1 MSISFNGIIGSANAD
16 RRLGPIG
23 ADDAPSDGGSLF
35 ANFSIVL
42 QSLSDKNPET
52 LSENEKLNIRI
63 GNLDQ
68 VSESKLSPKEFLSQ
82 AIDNGLIKFED
93 SLEGAI
99 EEQVIDGLV
108 GYLESGGNIGGRID
122 LNATA
127 AFVGSR
133 LNLVS
138 ADVVADNSYPGRN
151 IFTMEHLLRALEFSD
166 ENLTDVSQLDK
177 TSENNLAE
185 SGALSILTGLLK
197 GAPVELEV
205 HDAGESII
213 LFDIRNLKVDLQDYV
228 YPASHQKTQESINGE
243 FLIPQVVPVKISNKT
258 QESITGE
265 FLTPPVVP
273 LKISNKTQESI
284 TGEFLTP
291 PVVPL
296 KISNTDIVT
305 EDFDPFIPVKVDLF
319 DHEGDLGAFDIID
332 LPEQQDLVLGTNL
345 IGVTKTVEIDPSVD
359 PRSKLLVVLAIPND
373 TNLQE
378 LPDFVR
384 FKINLK
390 SYINGEINTGQDF
403 AVQQFSGKSDGLI
416 DGSVNIRGDAKALLH
431 SLKEMSASAPSA
443 TQIILNTTGTDVSGL
458 NIDAWAKPG
467 AENNKF
473 ILSDQKYGFQLIEEN
488 NKSIDVG
495 EIQLILDQ
503 KIKLVAGV
511 HNDIND
517 SVASSALALTAE
529 LKSFFKSKFEKA
541 NFISQKL
548 DKVPVEGQNTSTPFD
563 PKSFIEAAE
572 VLRLKSVSSLSSLP
586 STISTFGSRLVSSE
600 NINLLNYSDG
610 KFSNQITSQAQSGST
625 GSTISHQSN
634 FNNNVSLYDA
644 QYASRI
650 SMLVVDKVLNG
661 QENFEINLEPESFG
675 KIKVNILMDK
685 QSLDIRMFAETQ
697 AAASILRANEDSL
710 LQLTGQNGMKLASF
724 SVGMQSG
731 ADQQR
736 QNSSQNRNKLTGKAD
751 SMLEGATIQNTQTT
765 SSYRTPTGL
774 NLIA

>member
-1 MSISFNGIIGSANAD
+1 GSANAD
-16 RRLGPIG
+16 WQLGLKG
-23 ADDAPSDGGSLF
+23 ADDLRSDGESLF

-42 QSLSDKNPET
+42 HSLSDENPET
-52 LSENEKLNIRI
+52 LSENEKLNISI

-68 VSESKLSPKEFLSQ
+68 ASENKLSPKEFLSQ
-82 AIDNGLIKFED
+82 AFDNGLIKFED

-99 EEQVIDGLV
+99 EEQGVDGLV
-108 GYLESGGNIGGRID
+108 GYLESGGNIGARID

-127 AFVGSR
+127 AFVDSR

-138 ADVVADNSYPGRN
+138 ADIVADNSYPGSN
-151 IFTMEHLLRALEFSD
+151 IFTMEQLFRALNFSD
-166 ENLTDVSQLDK
+166 ENSTDVSQPDK
-177 TSENNLAE
+177 TLENNLAE
-185 SGALSILTGLLK
+185 GGAFSILTGLLK
-197 GAPVELEV
+197 GAPVKLEV
-205 HDAGESII
+205 NDTGPSTI
-213 LFDIRNLKVDLQDYV
+213 LFDIRDLKVDLQDHV
-228 YPASHQKTQESINGE
+228 YPESDQKTNEPITGE
-243 FLIPQVVPVKISNKT
+243 FLIPQVVPVKISN
-258 QESITGE
+258 S
-265 FLTPPVVP
+265 
-273 LKISNKTQESI
+273 
-284 TGEFLTP
+284 
-291 PVVPL
+291 
-296 KISNTDIVT
+296 DIVK
-305 EDFDPFIPVKVDLF
+305 EEFDPFIPVKVDLF
-319 DHEGDLGAFDIID
+319 DHQGDLGAFDIID

-345 IGVTKTVEIDPSVD
+345 MGVTKTVEIDPSVD

-390 SYINGEINTGQDF
+390 SYTNSEIGTGQGF
-403 AVQQFSGKSDGLI
+403 EVQQFSGTADGVI
-416 DGSVNIRGDAKALLH
+416 DGSADIRGDAKALLH
-431 SLKEMSASAPSA
+431 SLEEMSAFSSSA
-443 TQIILNTTGTDVSGL
+443 TQVILKTTGMDVADL
-458 NIDAWAKPG
+458 NIDAWAKTG

-473 ILSDQKYGFQLIEEN
+473 ILLDKNYGFQIFEEN
-488 NKSIDVG
+488 KKPIDVDQ
-495 EIQLILDQ
+495 IQLILDQ

-511 HNDIND
+511 HNDNND

-529 LKSFFKSKFEKA
+529 LKSFFKSNFEKA
-541 NFISQKL
+541 NFISKKL

-572 VLRLKSVSSLSSLP
+572 VLRLKSIASLSSLP
-586 STISTFGSRLVSSE
+586 STIATSGSRLVSGE
-600 NINLLNYSDG
+600 NINLLNYSSE
-610 KFSNQITSQAQSGST
+610 KFSNQNTSQAQSGST
-625 GSTISHQSN
+625 ASTIGHQSS

-751 SMLEGATIQNTQTT
+751 SVLESATIQNTQTT

>member
-1 MSISFNGIIGSANAD
+1 MSISFSGVIGSANAD
-16 RRLGPIG
+16 WQLGLKG
-23 ADDAPSDGGSLF
+23 ADDLRSDGESLF

-42 QSLSDKNPET
+42 HSLSDGNPET
-52 LSENEKLNIRI
+52 LSENEKLNISI
-63 GNLDQ
+63 GNLEQ
-68 VSESKLSPKEFLSQ
+68 ASENKLSPKEFLSQ

-99 EEQVIDGLV
+99 EEQGVDGLV
-108 GYLESGGNIGGRID
+108 GYLESGGNIGARID

-127 AFVGSR
+127 AFVDSR

-138 ADVVADNSYPGRN
+138 ADIVADNSYPGSN
-151 IFTMEHLLRALEFSD
+151 IFTMEQLFRALNFSD
-166 ENLTDVSQLDK
+166 ENSTDVSQPDK
-177 TSENNLAE
+177 TLENNLAE
-185 SGALSILTGLLK
+185 GGALSILTGLLK
-197 GAPVELEV
+197 GAPVKLEV
-205 HDAGESII
+205 NDTGPSTI
-213 LFDIRNLKVDLQDYV
+213 LFDIRDLKVDLQDYV
-228 YPASHQKTQESINGE
+228 YSESDQKTNEPITGE
-243 FLIPQVVPVKISNKT
+243 FLIPQVVPVKISN
-258 QESITGE
+258 S
-265 FLTPPVVP
+265 
-273 LKISNKTQESI
+273 
-284 TGEFLTP
+284 
-291 PVVPL
+291 
-296 KISNTDIVT
+296 DIVT
-305 EDFDPFIPVKVDLF
+305 EEFDPFIPVKVNLF
-319 DHEGDLGAFDIID
+319 DHQGDLGAFDIID
-332 LPEQQDLVLGTNL
+332 LPEQQDLVLGKNL
-345 IGVTKTVEIDPSVD
+345 MGVTKTVEIDPSVD

-373 TNLQE
+373 TNLKE

-390 SYINGEINTGQDF
+390 SYTNSEIGTGQGF
-403 AVQQFSGKSDGLI
+403 EVQQFSGTADGVI
-416 DGSVNIRGDAKALLH
+416 DGSADIRGDAKALLH
-431 SLKEMSASAPSA
+431 SLEEMSAFSSSA
-443 TQIILNTTGTDVSGL
+443 TQIILKTTGMDVAGL
-458 NIDAWAKPG
+458 NIDAWAKTG

-473 ILSDQKYGFQLIEEN
+473 ISSDKNYGFQIFEEN
-488 NKSIDVG
+488 KKPIDVDQ
-495 EIQLILDQ
+495 IQLILDQ

-511 HNDIND
+511 HNDNND

-529 LKSFFKSKFEKA
+529 LKSFFKSNFEKA
-541 NFISQKL
+541 NFISKKL
-548 DKVPVEGQNTSTPFD
+548 DKVLVEGQNTSTSFD

-572 VLRLKSVSSLSSLP
+572 VLRLKSISSLSSLP
-586 STISTFGSRLVSSE
+586 STIATSGSRLVSGE
-600 NINLLNYSDG
+600 NINLLNYSSE
-610 KFSNQITSQAQSGST
+610 KFSNQNMSQAQSGST
-625 GSTISHQSN
+625 ASTIGHQSSV
-634 FNNNVSLYDA
+634 NNNVSLYDA

-751 SMLEGATIQNTQTT
+751 SVLESATIQNTQTT

>member
-1 MSISFNGIIGSANAD
+1 MSISFSGVIGSANAD
-16 RRLGPIG
+16 WQLGLKG
-23 ADDAPSDGGSLF
+23 ADDLRSDGESLF

-42 QSLSDKNPET
+42 HSLSDGNPET
-52 LSENEKLNIRI
+52 LSENEKLNISI

-68 VSESKLSPKEFLSQ
+68 ASENKLSPKEFLSQ

-99 EEQVIDGLV
+99 EEQGVDGLV
-108 GYLESGGNIGGRID
+108 GYLESGGNIGARID

-127 AFVGSR
+127 AFVDSR

-138 ADVVADNSYPGRN
+138 ADIVADNSYPGSN
-151 IFTMEHLLRALEFSD
+151 IFTMEQLFRALNFSD
-166 ENLTDVSQLDK
+166 ENSTDVSQPDK
-177 TSENNLAE
+177 TLENNLAE
-185 SGALSILTGLLK
+185 GGALSILTGLLK
-197 GAPVELEV
+197 GAPVKLEV
-205 HDAGESII
+205 NDTGPSTI
-213 LFDIRNLKVDLQDYV
+213 LFDIRDLKVDLQDHV
-228 YPASHQKTQESINGE
+228 YPESDQKTNEPITGE
-243 FLIPQVVPVKISNKT
+243 FLIPQVVPVKISN
-258 QESITGE
+258 S
-265 FLTPPVVP
+265 
-273 LKISNKTQESI
+273 
-284 TGEFLTP
+284 
-291 PVVPL
+291 
-296 KISNTDIVT
+296 DIVK
-305 EDFDPFIPVKVDLF
+305 EEFDPFIPVKVNLF
-319 DHEGDLGAFDIID
+319 DHQGDLGAFDIID

-345 IGVTKTVEIDPSVD
+345 MGVTKTVEIDPSVD

-373 TNLQE
+373 TNLKE

-390 SYINGEINTGQDF
+390 SYTNSEIGTGQGF
-403 AVQQFSGKSDGLI
+403 EVQQFSGTADGVI
-416 DGSVNIRGDAKALLH
+416 DGSADIRGDAKALLH
-431 SLKEMSASAPSA
+431 SLEEMSAFSSSA
-443 TQIILNTTGTDVSGL
+443 TQIILKTTGMDVAGL
-458 NIDAWAKPG
+458 NIDAWAKTG
-467 AENNKF
+467 TENNKF
-473 ILSDQKYGFQLIEEN
+473 ISLDKNYGFQIFEEN
-488 NKSIDVG
+488 KKPIDVDQ
-495 EIQLILDQ
+495 IQLILDQ

-511 HNDIND
+511 HNDNND

-529 LKSFFKSKFEKA
+529 LKSFFKSNFEKA
-541 NFISQKL
+541 NFISKKL
-548 DKVPVEGQNTSTPFD
+548 DKVLVEGQNTSTSFD

-572 VLRLKSVSSLSSLP
+572 VLRLKSISSLSSLP
-586 STISTFGSRLVSSE
+586 STIATSGSRLVSGE
-600 NINLLNYSDG
+600 NINLLNYSSE
-610 KFSNQITSQAQSGST
+610 KFSNQNTSQAQSGST
-625 GSTISHQSN
+625 ASTIGHQSSV
-634 FNNNVSLYDA
+634 NNNVSLYDA

-751 SMLEGATIQNTQTT
+751 SVLESATIQNTQTT

>member
-1 MSISFNGIIGSANAD
+1 MSISFSGVIGSANAD
-16 RRLGPIG
+16 WQLGLKG
-23 ADDAPSDGGSLF
+23 ADDLRSDGESLF

-42 QSLSDKNPET
+42 HSLSDGNPET
-52 LSENEKLNIRI
+52 LSENEKLNISI

-68 VSESKLSPKEFLSQ
+68 ASENKLSPKEFLSQ
-82 AIDNGLIKFED
+82 AIDNGIIKFED

-99 EEQVIDGLV
+99 EEQGVDGLV
-108 GYLESGGNIGGRID
+108 GYLESGGNIGARID

-127 AFVGSR
+127 AFVDSR

-138 ADVVADNSYPGRN
+138 ADIVADNSYPGSN
-151 IFTMEHLLRALEFSD
+151 IFTMEQLFRALNFSD
-166 ENLTDVSQLDK
+166 ENSTDVSQPDK
-177 TSENNLAE
+177 TLENNLAE
-185 SGALSILTGLLK
+185 GGALSILTGLLK
-197 GAPVELEV
+197 GAPVKLEV
-205 HDAGESII
+205 NDTGASTI
-213 LFDIRNLKVDLQDYV
+213 LFDIRDLKVDLQDYV
-228 YPASHQKTQESINGE
+228 YPESDQKTNEPITGE
-243 FLIPQVVPVKISNKT
+243 FLIPQVVPVKISN
-258 QESITGE
+258 S
-265 FLTPPVVP
+265 
-273 LKISNKTQESI
+273 
-284 TGEFLTP
+284 
-291 PVVPL
+291 
-296 KISNTDIVT
+296 DIVT
-305 EDFDPFIPVKVDLF
+305 EEFDPFIPVKVNLF
-319 DHEGDLGAFDIID
+319 DHQGDLGAFDIID

-345 IGVTKTVEIDPSVD
+345 MGITKTVEIDPSVD

-373 TNLQE
+373 TNLKE

-390 SYINGEINTGQDF
+390 SYTNSEIGTGQGF
-403 AVQQFSGKSDGLI
+403 EVQQFSGTADGVI
-416 DGSVNIRGDAKALLH
+416 DGSADIRGDAKALLH
-431 SLKEMSASAPSA
+431 SLEEMSAFSSGA
-443 TQIILNTTGTDVSGL
+443 TQIILKTTGMDVAGL
-458 NIDAWAKPG
+458 NIDAWAKTG

-473 ILSDQKYGFQLIEEN
+473 ISSDKNYGFQIFEEN
-488 NKSIDVG
+488 KKPIDVDQ
-495 EIQLILDQ
+495 IQLILDQ

-511 HNDIND
+511 HNDNSD

-529 LKSFFKSKFEKA
+529 LKSFFKSNFEKA
-541 NFISQKL
+541 NFISKKL
-548 DKVPVEGQNTSTPFD
+548 DKVLVEGQNTSTSFD

-572 VLRLKSVSSLSSLP
+572 VLRLKSISSLSSLP
-586 STISTFGSRLVSSE
+586 STIATSGSRLVSGE
-600 NINLLNYSDG
+600 NINLLNYSSE
-610 KFSNQITSQAQSGST
+610 KFSNQNTSQAQSGST
-625 GSTISHQSN
+625 ASTIGHQSSV
-634 FNNNVSLYDA
+634 NNNVSLYDA

-751 SMLEGATIQNTQTT
+751 SVLESATIQNTQTT

>member
-1 MSISFNGIIGSANAD
+1 MSISFSGVIGSANAD
-16 RRLGPIG
+16 WQLGLKG
-23 ADDAPSDGGSLF
+23 ADDLRSDGESLF

-42 QSLSDKNPET
+42 HSLSDGNPET
-52 LSENEKLNIRI
+52 LSENEKLNISI
-63 GNLDQ
+63 GNLEQ
-68 VSESKLSPKEFLSQ
+68 ASENKLSPKEFLSQ

-99 EEQVIDGLV
+99 EEQGVDGLV
-108 GYLESGGNIGGRID
+108 GYLESGGNIGARID

-127 AFVGSR
+127 AFVDSR

-138 ADVVADNSYPGRN
+138 ADIVADNSYPGSN
-151 IFTMEHLLRALEFSD
+151 IFTMEQLFRALNFSD
-166 ENLTDVSQLDK
+166 ENSTDVSQPDK
-177 TSENNLAE
+177 TLENNLAE
-185 SGALSILTGLLK
+185 GGALSILTGLLK
-197 GAPVELEV
+197 GAPVKLEV
-205 HDAGESII
+205 NDTGPSTI
-213 LFDIRNLKVDLQDYV
+213 LFDIRDLKVDLQDHV
-228 YPASHQKTQESINGE
+228 YPESDQKTNEPITGE
-243 FLIPQVVPVKISNKT
+243 FLIPQVVPVKISN
-258 QESITGE
+258 S
-265 FLTPPVVP
+265 
-273 LKISNKTQESI
+273 
-284 TGEFLTP
+284 
-291 PVVPL
+291 
-296 KISNTDIVT
+296 DIVT
-305 EDFDPFIPVKVDLF
+305 EEFDPFIPVKVNLF
-319 DHEGDLGAFDIID
+319 DHQGDLGAFDIID

-345 IGVTKTVEIDPSVD
+345 MGVTKTVEIDPSVD

-373 TNLQE
+373 TNLKE

-390 SYINGEINTGQDF
+390 SYTNSEIGTGQGF
-403 AVQQFSGKSDGLI
+403 EVQQFSGTADGVI
-416 DGSVNIRGDAKALLH
+416 DGSADIRGDAKALLH
-431 SLKEMSASAPSA
+431 SLEEMSAFSSSA
-443 TQIILNTTGTDVSGL
+443 TQIILKTTGMDVAGL
-458 NIDAWAKPG
+458 NIDAWAKTG

-473 ILSDQKYGFQLIEEN
+473 ISSDKNYGFQIFEEN
-488 NKSIDVG
+488 KKPIDVDQ
-495 EIQLILDQ
+495 IQLILDQ

-511 HNDIND
+511 HNDNND

-529 LKSFFKSKFEKA
+529 LKSFFKSNFEKA
-541 NFISQKL
+541 NFISKKL
-548 DKVPVEGQNTSTPFD
+548 DKVLVEGQNTSTSFD

-572 VLRLKSVSSLSSLP
+572 VLRLKSISSLSSLP
-586 STISTFGSRLVSSE
+586 STIATSGSRLVSGE
-600 NINLLNYSDG
+600 NINLLNYSSE
-610 KFSNQITSQAQSGST
+610 KFSNQNTSQAQSGST
-625 GSTISHQSN
+625 ASTIGHQSSV
-634 FNNNVSLYDA
+634 NNNVSLYDA

-751 SMLEGATIQNTQTT
+751 SVLESATIQNTQTT

>member
-1 MSISFNGIIGSANAD
+1 MSISFSGVIGSANAD
-16 RRLGPIG
+16 WQLGLKG
-23 ADDAPSDGGSLF
+23 ADDLRSDGESLF

-42 QSLSDKNPET
+42 HSLSDGNPET
-52 LSENEKLNIRI
+52 LSENEKLNISI

-68 VSESKLSPKEFLSQ
+68 ASQNKLSPKEFLSQ

-99 EEQVIDGLV
+99 EEQGVDGLV
-108 GYLESGGNIGGRID
+108 GYLESGGNIGARID

-127 AFVGSR
+127 AFVDSR

-138 ADVVADNSYPGRN
+138 ADIVADNSYPGSN
-151 IFTMEHLLRALEFSD
+151 IFTMEQLFRALNFSD
-166 ENLTDVSQLDK
+166 ENSTDVSQPDK
-177 TSENNLAE
+177 TLENNLAE
-185 SGALSILTGLLK
+185 GGALSILTGLLK
-197 GAPVELEV
+197 GAPVKLEV
-205 HDAGESII
+205 NDTGPSTI
-213 LFDIRNLKVDLQDYV
+213 LFDIRDLKVDLQDYV
-228 YPASHQKTQESINGE
+228 YPESDQKTNEPITGE
-243 FLIPQVVPVKISNKT
+243 FLIPQVVPVKISN
-258 QESITGE
+258 S
-265 FLTPPVVP
+265 
-273 LKISNKTQESI
+273 
-284 TGEFLTP
+284 
-291 PVVPL
+291 
-296 KISNTDIVT
+296 DIVT
-305 EDFDPFIPVKVDLF
+305 EEFDPFIPVKVNLF
-319 DHEGDLGAFDIID
+319 DHQGDLGAFDIID
-332 LPEQQDLVLGTNL
+332 LPEQQDLVLGKNL
-345 IGVTKTVEIDPSVD
+345 MGVTKTVEIDPSVD

-373 TNLQE
+373 TNLKE

-390 SYINGEINTGQDF
+390 SYTNSEIGTGQGF
-403 AVQQFSGKSDGLI
+403 EVQQFSGTADGVI
-416 DGSVNIRGDAKALLH
+416 DGSADIRGDAKALLH
-431 SLKEMSASAPSA
+431 SLEEMSAFSSSA
-443 TQIILNTTGTDVSGL
+443 TQIILKTTGMDVAGL
-458 NIDAWAKPG
+458 NVDAWAKTG

-473 ILSDQKYGFQLIEEN
+473 ISSDKNYGFQIFEEN
-488 NKSIDVG
+488 KKPIDVDQ
-495 EIQLILDQ
+495 IQLILDQ

-511 HNDIND
+511 HNDNND

-529 LKSFFKSKFEKA
+529 LKSFFKSNFEKA
-541 NFISQKL
+541 NFISKKL
-548 DKVPVEGQNTSTPFD
+548 DKVLVEGQNTSTSFD

-572 VLRLKSVSSLSSLP
+572 VLRLKSISSLSSLP
-586 STISTFGSRLVSSE
+586 STIATSGSRLVSGE
-600 NINLLNYSDG
+600 NINLLNYSSE
-610 KFSNQITSQAQSGST
+610 KFSNQNTSQAQSGST
-625 GSTISHQSN
+625 ASTIGHQSSV
-634 FNNNVSLYDA
+634 NNNVSLYDA

-751 SMLEGATIQNTQTT
+751 SVLESATIQNTQTT

>member
-1 MSISFNGIIGSANAD
+1 MSISFSGVIGSANAD
-16 RRLGPIG
+16 WQLGLKG
-23 ADDAPSDGGSLF
+23 ADDLRSDGESLF

-42 QSLSDKNPET
+42 HSLSDGNPET
-52 LSENEKLNIRI
+52 LSENEKLNISI

-68 VSESKLSPKEFLSQ
+68 ASENKLSPKEFLSQ

-99 EEQVIDGLV
+99 EEQGVDGLV
-108 GYLESGGNIGGRID
+108 GYLESGGNIGARID

-127 AFVGSR
+127 AFVDSR

-138 ADVVADNSYPGRN
+138 ADIVADNSYPGSN
-151 IFTMEHLLRALEFSD
+151 IFTMEQLFRALNFSD
-166 ENLTDVSQLDK
+166 ENSTDVSQPDK
-177 TSENNLAE
+177 TLENNLAE
-185 SGALSILTGLLK
+185 GGALSILTGLLK
-197 GAPVELEV
+197 GAPVKLEV
-205 HDAGESII
+205 NDTGPSTI
-213 LFDIRNLKVDLQDYV
+213 LFDIRDLKVDLQDYV
-228 YPASHQKTQESINGE
+228 YPESDQKTNEPITGE
-243 FLIPQVVPVKISNKT
+243 FLIPQVVQVQIRNS
-258 QESITGE
+258 
-265 FLTPPVVP
+265 
-273 LKISNKTQESI
+273 
-284 TGEFLTP
+284 
-291 PVVPL
+291 
-296 KISNTDIVT
+296 DIVT
-305 EDFDPFIPVKVDLF
+305 EEFDPFIPVKVNLF
-319 DHEGDLGAFDIID
+319 DHQGDLGAFDIID

-345 IGVTKTVEIDPSVD
+345 MGVTKTVEIDPSVD

-373 TNLQE
+373 TNLKE

-390 SYINGEINTGQDF
+390 SYTNSEIGTGQGF
-403 AVQQFSGKSDGLI
+403 EVQQFSGTADGVI
-416 DGSVNIRGDAKALLH
+416 DGSADIRGDAKALLH
-431 SLKEMSASAPSA
+431 SLEEMSAFSSSA
-443 TQIILNTTGTDVSGL
+443 TQIILKTTGMDVAGL
-458 NIDAWAKPG
+458 NIDAWAKTG

-473 ILSDQKYGFQLIEEN
+473 ISSDKNYGFQIFEEN
-488 NKSIDVG
+488 KKPIDVDQ
-495 EIQLILDQ
+495 IQLILDQ

-511 HNDIND
+511 HNDNND

-529 LKSFFKSKFEKA
+529 LKSFFKSNSEKA
-541 NFISQKL
+541 NFISKKL
-548 DKVPVEGQNTSTPFD
+548 DKVLVEGQNTSTSFD

-572 VLRLKSVSSLSSLP
+572 VLRLKSISSLSSLP
-586 STISTFGSRLVSSE
+586 STIATSGSRLVSGE
-600 NINLLNYSDG
+600 NINLLNYSSE
-610 KFSNQITSQAQSGST
+610 KFSNQNTSQAQAQAQAQSGST
-625 GSTISHQSN
+625 ASTIGHQSS

-736 QNSSQNRNKLTGKAD
+736 QNSSQNRNKLTVKAD
-751 SMLEGATIQNTQTT
+751 SVLESATIQNTQTT

>member
-1 MSISFNGIIGSANAD
+1 MSISFSGVIGSANAD
-16 RRLGPIG
+16 WQLGLKG
-23 ADDAPSDGGSLF
+23 ADDLRSDGESLF

-42 QSLSDKNPET
+42 HSLSDGNPET
-52 LSENEKLNIRI
+52 LSENEKLNISI

-68 VSESKLSPKEFLSQ
+68 ASENKLSPKEFLSQ

-99 EEQVIDGLV
+99 EEQGVDGLV
-108 GYLESGGNIGGRID
+108 GYLESGGNIGARID

-127 AFVGSR
+127 AFVDSR

-138 ADVVADNSYPGRN
+138 ADIVADNSYPGSN
-151 IFTMEHLLRALEFSD
+151 IFTMEQLFRALNFSD
-166 ENLTDVSQLDK
+166 ENSTDVSQPDK
-177 TSENNLAE
+177 TLENNLAE
-185 SGALSILTGLLK
+185 GGALSILTGLLK
-197 GAPVELEV
+197 GAPVKLEV
-205 HDAGESII
+205 NDTGPSTI
-213 LFDIRNLKVDLQDYV
+213 LFDIRDLKVDLQDYV
-228 YPASHQKTQESINGE
+228 YPESDQKTNEPITGE
-243 FLIPQVVPVKISNKT
+243 FLIPQVVPVKISN
-258 QESITGE
+258 SDIITE
-265 FLTPPVVP
+265 
-273 LKISNKTQESI
+273 E
-284 TGEFLTP
+284 
-291 PVVPL
+291 
-296 KISNTDIVT
+296 
-305 EDFDPFIPVKVDLF
+305 FDPFIPVKVDLF
-319 DHEGDLGAFDIID
+319 DHQGDLGAFDIID

-345 IGVTKTVEIDPSVD
+345 MGVTKTVEIDPSVD
-359 PRSKLLVVLAIPND
+359 PRSKLLVVIAIPND

-390 SYINGEINTGQDF
+390 SYTNSEIGTGQGF
-403 AVQQFSGKSDGLI
+403 EVQQFSGTADGVI
-416 DGSVNIRGDAKALLH
+416 DGSADIRGDAKALLH
-431 SLKEMSASAPSA
+431 SLEEMSAFSSSA
-443 TQIILNTTGTDVSGL
+443 TQIILKTTGMDVAGL
-458 NIDAWAKPG
+458 NIDAWAKTG

-473 ILSDQKYGFQLIEEN
+473 ISLDKNYGFQIFEEN
-488 NKSIDVG
+488 KKPIDVDQ
-495 EIQLILDQ
+495 IQLILDQ

-511 HNDIND
+511 HNDNND

-529 LKSFFKSKFEKA
+529 LKSFFKSNFEKA
-541 NFISQKL
+541 NFISKKL
-548 DKVPVEGQNTSTPFD
+548 DKVLVEGQNTSTSFD

-572 VLRLKSVSSLSSLP
+572 VLRLKSISSLSSLP
-586 STISTFGSRLVSSE
+586 STIATSGSRLVSGE
-600 NINLLNYSDG
+600 NINLLNYSSE
-610 KFSNQITSQAQSGST
+610 KFSNQNTSQAQSGST
-625 GSTISHQSN
+625 ASTIGHQSSV
-634 FNNNVSLYDA
+634 NNNVSLYDA

-751 SMLEGATIQNTQTT
+751 SVLESATIQNTQTT

>member
-1 MSISFNGIIGSANAD
+1 MSISFSGVIGSANAD
-16 RRLGPIG
+16 WQLGLKG
-23 ADDAPSDGGSLF
+23 ADDLRSDGESLF

-42 QSLSDKNPET
+42 HSLSDENPET
-52 LSENEKLNIRI
+52 LSENEKLNISI

-68 VSESKLSPKEFLSQ
+68 ASENKLSPKEFLSQ

-99 EEQVIDGLV
+99 EEQGVDGLV
-108 GYLESGGNIGGRID
+108 GYLESGGNIGARID

-127 AFVGSR
+127 AFVDSR

-138 ADVVADNSYPGRN
+138 ADIVADNSYPGSN
-151 IFTMEHLLRALEFSD
+151 IFTMEQLFRALNFSD
-166 ENLTDVSQLDK
+166 ENSTDVSQPDK
-177 TSENNLAE
+177 TLENNLAE
-185 SGALSILTGLLK
+185 GGALSILTGLLK
-197 GAPVELEV
+197 GAPVKLEV
-205 HDAGESII
+205 NDTGPSTI
-213 LFDIRNLKVDLQDYV
+213 LFDIRDLKVDLQDYV
-228 YPASHQKTQESINGE
+228 YPESDQKTNEPITGE
-243 FLIPQVVPVKISNKT
+243 FLIPQVVPVKISN
-258 QESITGE
+258 S
-265 FLTPPVVP
+265 
-273 LKISNKTQESI
+273 
-284 TGEFLTP
+284 
-291 PVVPL
+291 
-296 KISNTDIVT
+296 DIVT
-305 EDFDPFIPVKVDLF
+305 EEFDPFIPVKVNLF
-319 DHEGDLGAFDIID
+319 DHQGDLGAFDIID

-345 IGVTKTVEIDPSVD
+345 MGVTKTVEIDPSVD

-373 TNLQE
+373 TNLKE

-390 SYINGEINTGQDF
+390 SYTNSEIGTGQGF
-403 AVQQFSGKSDGLI
+403 EVQQFSGTADGVI
-416 DGSVNIRGDAKALLH
+416 DGSADIRGDAKALLH
-431 SLKEMSASAPSA
+431 SLEEMSAFSSSA
-443 TQIILNTTGTDVSGL
+443 TQIILKTTGMDVAGL
-458 NIDAWAKPG
+458 NIDAWAKTG

-473 ILSDQKYGFQLIEEN
+473 ISSDKNYGFQIFEEN
-488 NKSIDVG
+488 KKPIDVDQ
-495 EIQLILDQ
+495 IQLILDQ

-511 HNDIND
+511 HNDNND

-529 LKSFFKSKFEKA
+529 LKSFFKSNFEKA
-541 NFISQKL
+541 NFISKKL
-548 DKVPVEGQNTSTPFD
+548 DKVLVEGQNTSTSFD

-572 VLRLKSVSSLSSLP
+572 VLRLKSISSLSSLP
-586 STISTFGSRLVSSE
+586 STIATSGSRLVSGE
-600 NINLLNYSDG
+600 NINLLNYSSE
-610 KFSNQITSQAQSGST
+610 KFSNQNTSQAQSGST
-625 GSTISHQSN
+625 ASTIGHQSSV
-634 FNNNVSLYDA
+634 NNNVSLYDA

-751 SMLEGATIQNTQTT
+751 SVLESATIQNTQTT

>member
-1 MSISFNGIIGSANAD
+1 MSISFSGVIGSANAD
-16 RRLGPIG
+16 WQLGLKG
-23 ADDAPSDGGSLF
+23 ADDLRSDGESLF

-42 QSLSDKNPET
+42 HSLSDGNPET
-52 LSENEKLNIRI
+52 LSENEKLNISI

-68 VSESKLSPKEFLSQ
+68 ASENKLSPKEFLSQ

-99 EEQVIDGLV
+99 EEQGVDGLV
-108 GYLESGGNIGGRID
+108 GYLESGGNIGARID

-127 AFVGSR
+127 AFVDSR

-138 ADVVADNSYPGRN
+138 ADIVADNSYPGSN
-151 IFTMEHLLRALEFSD
+151 IFTMEQLFRALNFSD
-166 ENLTDVSQLDK
+166 ENSTDVSQPDK
-177 TSENNLAE
+177 TLENNLAE
-185 SGALSILTGLLK
+185 GGALSILTGLLK
-197 GAPVELEV
+197 GAPVKLEV
-205 HDAGESII
+205 NDTGPSTI
-213 LFDIRNLKVDLQDYV
+213 LFDIRDLKVDLQDHV
-228 YPASHQKTQESINGE
+228 YPESDQKTNEPITGE
-243 FLIPQVVPVKISNKT
+243 FLIPQVVPVKISN
-258 QESITGE
+258 S
-265 FLTPPVVP
+265 
-273 LKISNKTQESI
+273 
-284 TGEFLTP
+284 
-291 PVVPL
+291 
-296 KISNTDIVT
+296 DIVT
-305 EDFDPFIPVKVDLF
+305 EEFDPFIPVKVNLF
-319 DHEGDLGAFDIID
+319 DHQGDLGAFDIID

-345 IGVTKTVEIDPSVD
+345 MGVTKTVEIDPSVD
-359 PRSKLLVVLAIPND
+359 PRSKLLVVLTIPND
-373 TNLQE
+373 TNLKE

-390 SYINGEINTGQDF
+390 SYTNSEIGTGQGF
-403 AVQQFSGKSDGLI
+403 EVQQFSGTADGVI
-416 DGSVNIRGDAKALLH
+416 DGSADIRGDAKALLH
-431 SLKEMSASAPSA
+431 SLEEMSAFSSSA
-443 TQIILNTTGTDVSGL
+443 TQIILKTTGMDVAGL
-458 NIDAWAKPG
+458 NIDAWAKTG

-473 ILSDQKYGFQLIEEN
+473 ISSDKNYGFQIFEEN
-488 NKSIDVG
+488 KKPIDVDQ
-495 EIQLILDQ
+495 IQLILDQ

-511 HNDIND
+511 HNDNND

-529 LKSFFKSKFEKA
+529 LKSFFKSNFEKA
-541 NFISQKL
+541 NFISKKL
-548 DKVPVEGQNTSTPFD
+548 DKVLVEGQNTSTSFD

-572 VLRLKSVSSLSSLP
+572 VLRLKSISSLSSLP
-586 STISTFGSRLVSSE
+586 STIATSGSRLVSGE
-600 NINLLNYSDG
+600 NINLLNYSSE
-610 KFSNQITSQAQSGST
+610 KFSNQNTSQAQSGST
-625 GSTISHQSN
+625 ASTIGHQSSV
-634 FNNNVSLYDA
+634 NNNVSLYDA

-751 SMLEGATIQNTQTT
+751 SVLESATIQNTQTT

>member
-1 MSISFNGIIGSANAD
+1 MSISFSGVIGSANAD
-16 RRLGPIG
+16 WQLGLKG
-23 ADDAPSDGGSLF
+23 ADDLRSDSESLF

-42 QSLSDKNPET
+42 HSLSDGNPET
-52 LSENEKLNIRI
+52 LSENEKLNISI
-63 GNLDQ
+63 GNLEQ
-68 VSESKLSPKEFLSQ
+68 ASENKLSPKEFLSQ

-99 EEQVIDGLV
+99 EEQGVDGLV
-108 GYLESGGNIGGRID
+108 GYLESGGNIGARID

-127 AFVGSR
+127 AFVDSR

-138 ADVVADNSYPGRN
+138 ADIVADNSYPGSN
-151 IFTMEHLLRALEFSD
+151 IFTMEQLFRALNFSD
-166 ENLTDVSQLDK
+166 ENSTDVSQPDK
-177 TSENNLAE
+177 TLENNLAE
-185 SGALSILTGLLK
+185 GGALSILTGLLK
-197 GAPVELEV
+197 GAPVKLEV
-205 HDAGESII
+205 NDTGPSTI
-213 LFDIRNLKVDLQDYV
+213 LFDIRDLKVDLQDHV
-228 YPASHQKTQESINGE
+228 YPESDQKTNEPITGE
-243 FLIPQVVPVKISNKT
+243 FLIPQVVPVKISN
-258 QESITGE
+258 S
-265 FLTPPVVP
+265 
-273 LKISNKTQESI
+273 
-284 TGEFLTP
+284 
-291 PVVPL
+291 
-296 KISNTDIVT
+296 DIVT
-305 EDFDPFIPVKVDLF
+305 EEFDPFIPVKVNLF
-319 DHEGDLGAFDIID
+319 DHQGDLGAFDIID

-345 IGVTKTVEIDPSVD
+345 MGVTKTVEIDPSVD

-373 TNLQE
+373 TNLKE

-390 SYINGEINTGQDF
+390 SYTNSEIGTGQGF
-403 AVQQFSGKSDGLI
+403 EVQQFSGTADGVI
-416 DGSVNIRGDAKALLH
+416 DGSADIRGDAKALLH
-431 SLKEMSASAPSA
+431 SLEEMSAFSSSA
-443 TQIILNTTGTDVSGL
+443 TQIILKTTGMDVAGL
-458 NIDAWAKPG
+458 NIDAWAKTG

-473 ILSDQKYGFQLIEEN
+473 ISSDKNYGFQIFEEN
-488 NKSIDVG
+488 KKPIDVDQ
-495 EIQLILDQ
+495 IQLILDQ

-511 HNDIND
+511 HNDNND

-529 LKSFFKSKFEKA
+529 LKSFFKSNFEKA
-541 NFISQKL
+541 NFISKKL
-548 DKVPVEGQNTSTPFD
+548 DKVLVEGQNTSTSFD

-572 VLRLKSVSSLSSLP
+572 VLRLKSISSLSSLP
-586 STISTFGSRLVSSE
+586 STIATSGSRLVSGE
-600 NINLLNYSDG
+600 NINLLNYSSE
-610 KFSNQITSQAQSGST
+610 KFSNQNTSQAQSGST
-625 GSTISHQSN
+625 ASTIGHQSSV
-634 FNNNVSLYDA
+634 NNNVSLYDA

-751 SMLEGATIQNTQTT
+751 SVLESATIQNTQTT

>member
-1 MSISFNGIIGSANAD
+1 MSISFSGVIGSANAD
-16 RRLGPIG
+16 WQLGLKG
-23 ADDAPSDGGSLF
+23 ADDLRSDGESLF

-42 QSLSDKNPET
+42 HSLSDENPET
-52 LSENEKLNIRI
+52 LSENEKLNISI

-68 VSESKLSPKEFLSQ
+68 ASENKLSPKEFLSQ
-82 AIDNGLIKFED
+82 AFDNGLIKFED

-99 EEQVIDGLV
+99 EEQGVDGLV
-108 GYLESGGNIGGRID
+108 GYLESGGNIGARID

-127 AFVGSR
+127 AFVDSR

-138 ADVVADNSYPGRN
+138 ADIVADNSYPGSN
-151 IFTMEHLLRALEFSD
+151 IFTMEQLFRALNFSD
-166 ENLTDVSQLDK
+166 ENSTDVSQPDK
-177 TSENNLAE
+177 TLENNLAE
-185 SGALSILTGLLK
+185 GGALSILTGLLK
-197 GAPVELEV
+197 GAPVKLEV
-205 HDAGESII
+205 NDTGPSTI
-213 LFDIRNLKVDLQDYV
+213 LFDIRDLKVDLQDHV
-228 YPASHQKTQESINGE
+228 YPESDQKTNEPITGE
-243 FLIPQVVPVKISNKT
+243 FLIPQVVPVKISN
-258 QESITGE
+258 S
-265 FLTPPVVP
+265 
-273 LKISNKTQESI
+273 
-284 TGEFLTP
+284 
-291 PVVPL
+291 
-296 KISNTDIVT
+296 DIVK
-305 EDFDPFIPVKVDLF
+305 EEFDPFIPVKVDLF
-319 DHEGDLGAFDIID
+319 DHQGDLGAFDIID
-332 LPEQQDLVLGTNL
+332 LPEQQDLVLGANL
-345 IGVTKTVEIDPSVD
+345 MGVTKTVEIDPSVD

-390 SYINGEINTGQDF
+390 SYTNSEIGTGQGF
-403 AVQQFSGKSDGLI
+403 EVQQFSGTADGVI
-416 DGSVNIRGDAKALLH
+416 DGSADIRGDAKALLH
-431 SLKEMSASAPSA
+431 SLEEMSAFSSSA
-443 TQIILNTTGTDVSGL
+443 TQIILKTTGMDVAGL
-458 NIDAWAKPG
+458 NIDAWAKTG

-473 ILSDQKYGFQLIEEN
+473 ISSDKNYGFQIFEEN
-488 NKSIDVG
+488 KKPIDVDQ
-495 EIQLILDQ
+495 IQLILDQ

-511 HNDIND
+511 HNDNND

-529 LKSFFKSKFEKA
+529 LKSFFKSNFEKA
-541 NFISQKL
+541 NFISKKL
-548 DKVPVEGQNTSTPFD
+548 DKVLVEGQNTSTSFD

-572 VLRLKSVSSLSSLP
+572 VLRLKSISSLSSLP
-586 STISTFGSRLVSSE
+586 STIATSGSRLVSGE
-600 NINLLNYSDG
+600 NINLLNYSSE
-610 KFSNQITSQAQSGST
+610 KFSNQNTSQAQSGST
-625 GSTISHQSN
+625 ASTIGHQSS

-751 SMLEGATIQNTQTT
+751 SVLESATIQNTQTT

>member
-1 MSISFNGIIGSANAD
+1 MSISFSGVIGSANAD
-16 RRLGPIG
+16 WQLGLKG
-23 ADDAPSDGGSLF
+23 ADDLRSDGESLF

-42 QSLSDKNPET
+42 HSLSDGNPET
-52 LSENEKLNIRI
+52 LSENEKLNISI

-68 VSESKLSPKEFLSQ
+68 ASENKLSPKEFLSQ
-82 AIDNGLIKFED
+82 AFDNGLIKFED

-99 EEQVIDGLV
+99 EEQGVDGLV
-108 GYLESGGNIGGRID
+108 GYLESGGNIGARID
-122 LNATA
+122 LNATS
-127 AFVGSR
+127 AFVDSR

-138 ADVVADNSYPGRN
+138 ADIVADNSYPGSN
-151 IFTMEHLLRALEFSD
+151 IFTMEQLFRALNFSD
-166 ENLTDVSQLDK
+166 ENSTDVSQPDK
-177 TSENNLAE
+177 TLENNLAE
-185 SGALSILTGLLK
+185 GGALSILTGLLK
-197 GAPVELEV
+197 GAPVKLEV
-205 HDAGESII
+205 NDTGPSTI
-213 LFDIRNLKVDLQDYV
+213 LFDIRDLKVDLQDHV
-228 YPASHQKTQESINGE
+228 YPESDQKNNEPITGE
-243 FLIPQVVPVKISNKT
+243 FLIPQVVPVKISN
-258 QESITGE
+258 S
-265 FLTPPVVP
+265 
-273 LKISNKTQESI
+273 
-284 TGEFLTP
+284 
-291 PVVPL
+291 
-296 KISNTDIVT
+296 DIVK
-305 EDFDPFIPVKVDLF
+305 EEFDPFIPVKVDLF
-319 DHEGDLGAFDIID
+319 DHQGDLGAFDIID

-345 IGVTKTVEIDPSVD
+345 MGVTKTVEIDPSVD

-390 SYINGEINTGQDF
+390 SYTNSEIGTGQGF
-403 AVQQFSGKSDGLI
+403 EVQQFSGTADGVI
-416 DGSVNIRGDAKALLH
+416 DGSADIRGDAKAFLH
-431 SLKEMSASAPSA
+431 SLEEMSAFSSSA
-443 TQIILNTTGTDVSGL
+443 TQIILKTTGMDVAGL
-458 NIDAWAKPG
+458 NIDAWAKTG

-473 ILSDQKYGFQLIEEN
+473 ILLDKNYGFQIFEEN
-488 NKSIDVG
+488 KKPIDVDQ
-495 EIQLILDQ
+495 IQLILDQ

-511 HNDIND
+511 HNDNND

-529 LKSFFKSKFEKA
+529 LKSFFKSNFEKA
-541 NFISQKL
+541 NFISKKL
-548 DKVPVEGQNTSTPFD
+548 DKVLVEGQNTSTSFD

-572 VLRLKSVSSLSSLP
+572 VLRLKSISSLSSLP
-586 STISTFGSRLVSSE
+586 STIATSGSRLVSGE
-600 NINLLNYSDG
+600 NINLLNYSSE
-610 KFSNQITSQAQSGST
+610 KFSNQNTSQAQSGST
-625 GSTISHQSN
+625 ASTIGHQSS

-697 AAASILRANEDSL
+697 AAASILRANEESL

-751 SMLEGATIQNTQTT
+751 SVLESATIQNTQTT

>member
-1 MSISFNGIIGSANAD
+1 MSISFSGVIGSANAD
-16 RRLGPIG
+16 WQLGLKG
-23 ADDAPSDGGSLF
+23 ADDLRSDGESLF

-42 QSLSDKNPET
+42 HSLSDENPET
-52 LSENEKLNIRI
+52 LSENEKLNISI

-68 VSESKLSPKEFLSQ
+68 ASENKLSPKEFLSQ

-99 EEQVIDGLV
+99 EEQGVDGLV
-108 GYLESGGNIGGRID
+108 GYLESGGNIGARID

-127 AFVGSR
+127 AFVDSR

-138 ADVVADNSYPGRN
+138 ADIVADNSYPGSN
-151 IFTMEHLLRALEFSD
+151 IFTMEQLFRALNFSD
-166 ENLTDVSQLDK
+166 ENSTDVSQPDK
-177 TSENNLAE
+177 TLENNLAE
-185 SGALSILTGLLK
+185 GGALSILTGLLK
-197 GAPVELEV
+197 GAPVKLEV
-205 HDAGESII
+205 NDTGPSTI
-213 LFDIRNLKVDLQDYV
+213 LFDIRDLKVDLQDHV
-228 YPASHQKTQESINGE
+228 YPESDQKTNEPITGE
-243 FLIPQVVPVKISNKT
+243 FLIPQVVPVKISN
-258 QESITGE
+258 S
-265 FLTPPVVP
+265 
-273 LKISNKTQESI
+273 
-284 TGEFLTP
+284 
-291 PVVPL
+291 
-296 KISNTDIVT
+296 DIVT
-305 EDFDPFIPVKVDLF
+305 EEFDPFIPVKVNLF
-319 DHEGDLGAFDIID
+319 DHQGDLGAFDIID

-345 IGVTKTVEIDPSVD
+345 MGVTKTVEIDPSVD

-373 TNLQE
+373 TNLKE

-390 SYINGEINTGQDF
+390 SYTNSEIGTGQGF
-403 AVQQFSGKSDGLI
+403 EVQQFSGTADGVI
-416 DGSVNIRGDAKALLH
+416 DGSADIRGDAKALLH
-431 SLKEMSASAPSA
+431 SLEEMSAFSSSA
-443 TQIILNTTGTDVSGL
+443 TQIILKTTGMDVAGL
-458 NIDAWAKPG
+458 NIDAWAKTG

-473 ILSDQKYGFQLIEEN
+473 ISSDKNYGFQIFEEN
-488 NKSIDVG
+488 KKPIDVDQ
-495 EIQLILDQ
+495 IQLILDQ

-511 HNDIND
+511 HNDNND

-529 LKSFFKSKFEKA
+529 LKSFFKSNFEKA
-541 NFISQKL
+541 NFISKKL
-548 DKVPVEGQNTSTPFD
+548 DKVLVEGQNTSTSFD

-572 VLRLKSVSSLSSLP
+572 VLRLKSISSLSSLP
-586 STISTFGSRLVSSE
+586 STIATSGSRLVSGE
-600 NINLLNYSDG
+600 NINLLNYSSE
-610 KFSNQITSQAQSGST
+610 KFSNQNTSQAQSGST
-625 GSTISHQSN
+625 ASTIGHQSSV
-634 FNNNVSLYDA
+634 NNNVSLYDA

-751 SMLEGATIQNTQTT
+751 SVLESATIQNTQTT

>member
-1 MSISFNGIIGSANAD
+1 MSISFSGVIGSANAD
-16 RRLGPIG
+16 WQLGLKG
-23 ADDAPSDGGSLF
+23 ADDLRSDGESLF

-42 QSLSDKNPET
+42 HSLSDGNPET
-52 LSENEKLNIRI
+52 LSENEKLNISI

-68 VSESKLSPKEFLSQ
+68 ASENKLSPKEFLSQ

-99 EEQVIDGLV
+99 EEQGVDGLV
-108 GYLESGGNIGGRID
+108 GYLESGGNIGARID

-127 AFVGSR
+127 AFVDSR

-138 ADVVADNSYPGRN
+138 ADIVADNSYPGSN
-151 IFTMEHLLRALEFSD
+151 IFTMEQLFRALNFSD
-166 ENLTDVSQLDK
+166 ENSTDVSQPDK
-177 TSENNLAE
+177 TLENNLAE
-185 SGALSILTGLLK
+185 GGALSILTGLLK
-197 GAPVELEV
+197 GAPVKLEV
-205 HDAGESII
+205 NDTGPSTI
-213 LFDIRNLKVDLQDYV
+213 LFDIRDLKVDLQDYV
-228 YPASHQKTQESINGE
+228 YPESDQKTNEPITGE
-243 FLIPQVVPVKISNKT
+243 FLIPQVVPVKISN
-258 QESITGE
+258 S
-265 FLTPPVVP
+265 
-273 LKISNKTQESI
+273 
-284 TGEFLTP
+284 
-291 PVVPL
+291 
-296 KISNTDIVT
+296 DIVT
-305 EDFDPFIPVKVDLF
+305 EEFDPFIPVKVDLF
-319 DHEGDLGAFDIID
+319 DHQGDLGAFDIID

-345 IGVTKTVEIDPSVD
+345 MGVTKTVEIDPSVD

-390 SYINGEINTGQDF
+390 SYTNSEIGTGQGF
-403 AVQQFSGKSDGLI
+403 EVQQFSGTADGVI
-416 DGSVNIRGDAKALLH
+416 DGSADIRGDAKALLH
-431 SLKEMSASAPSA
+431 SLEEMSAFSSSA
-443 TQIILNTTGTDVSGL
+443 TQIILKTTGMDVAGL
-458 NIDAWAKPG
+458 NIDAWAKTG

-473 ILSDQKYGFQLIEEN
+473 ISSDKNYGFQIFEEN
-488 NKSIDVG
+488 KKPIDVDQ
-495 EIQLILDQ
+495 IQLILDQ

-511 HNDIND
+511 HNDNND

-529 LKSFFKSKFEKA
+529 LKSFFKSNFEKA
-541 NFISQKL
+541 NFISKKL
-548 DKVPVEGQNTSTPFD
+548 DKVRVEGQNTSTPFD

-572 VLRLKSVSSLSSLP
+572 VLRLKSISSLSSLP
-586 STISTFGSRLVSSE
+586 STIATSGSRLVSGE
-600 NINLLNYSDG
+600 NINLLNYSSE
-610 KFSNQITSQAQSGST
+610 KFSNQNTSQAQSGST
-625 GSTISHQSN
+625 ASTIGHQSS

-751 SMLEGATIQNTQTT
+751 SVLESATIQNTQTT

>member
-1 MSISFNGIIGSANAD
+1 MSISFSGVIGSANAD
-16 RRLGPIG
+16 WQLGLKG
-23 ADDAPSDGGSLF
+23 ADDLRSDGESLF

-42 QSLSDKNPET
+42 HSLSDGNPET
-52 LSENEKLNIRI
+52 LSENEKLNISI

-68 VSESKLSPKEFLSQ
+68 ASENKLSPKEFLSQ
-82 AIDNGLIKFED
+82 AFDNGLIKFED

-99 EEQVIDGLV
+99 EEQGVDGLV
-108 GYLESGGNIGGRID
+108 GYLESGGNIGARID

-127 AFVGSR
+127 AFVDSR

-138 ADVVADNSYPGRN
+138 ADIVADNSYPGSN
-151 IFTMEHLLRALEFSD
+151 IFTMEQLFRALNFSD
-166 ENLTDVSQLDK
+166 ENSTDVSQPDK
-177 TSENNLAE
+177 TLENNLAE
-185 SGALSILTGLLK
+185 GGALSILTGLLK
-197 GAPVELEV
+197 GAPVKLEV
-205 HDAGESII
+205 NDTGPSTI
-213 LFDIRNLKVDLQDYV
+213 LFDIRDLKVDLQDHV
-228 YPASHQKTQESINGE
+228 YPESDQKTNEPITGE
-243 FLIPQVVPVKISNKT
+243 FLIPQVVPVKISN
-258 QESITGE
+258 S
-265 FLTPPVVP
+265 
-273 LKISNKTQESI
+273 
-284 TGEFLTP
+284 
-291 PVVPL
+291 
-296 KISNTDIVT
+296 DIVK
-305 EDFDPFIPVKVDLF
+305 EEFDPFIPVKVDLF
-319 DHEGDLGAFDIID
+319 DHQGDLGAFDIID

-345 IGVTKTVEIDPSVD
+345 MGVTKTVEIDPSVD

-390 SYINGEINTGQDF
+390 SYTNSEIGTGQGF
-403 AVQQFSGKSDGLI
+403 EVQQFSGTADGVI
-416 DGSVNIRGDAKALLH
+416 DGSADIRGDAKALLH
-431 SLKEMSASAPSA
+431 SLEEMSAFSSSA
-443 TQIILNTTGTDVSGL
+443 TQIILKTTGMDVAGL
-458 NIDAWAKPG
+458 NIDAWAKTG

-473 ILSDQKYGFQLIEEN
+473 ISSDKNYGFQIFEEN
-488 NKSIDVG
+488 KKPIDVDQ
-495 EIQLILDQ
+495 IQLILDQ

-511 HNDIND
+511 HNDNND

-529 LKSFFKSKFEKA
+529 LKSFFKSNFEKA
-541 NFISQKL
+541 NFISKKL
-548 DKVPVEGQNTSTPFD
+548 DKVRVEGQNTSTPFD

-572 VLRLKSVSSLSSLP
+572 VLRLKSISSLSSLP
-586 STISTFGSRLVSSE
+586 STIATSGSRLVSGE
-600 NINLLNYSDG
+600 NINLLNYSSE
-610 KFSNQITSQAQSGST
+610 KFSNQNTSQAQSGST
-625 GSTISHQSN
+625 ASTIGHQSS

-751 SMLEGATIQNTQTT
+751 SVLESATIQNTQTT

>member
-1 MSISFNGIIGSANAD
+1 MSISFSGVIGSANAD
-16 RRLGPIG
+16 WQLGLKG
-23 ADDAPSDGGSLF
+23 ADDLRSDGESLF

-42 QSLSDKNPET
+42 HSLSDGNPET
-52 LSENEKLNIRI
+52 LSENEKLNISI

-68 VSESKLSPKEFLSQ
+68 ASENKLSPKEFLSQ

-99 EEQVIDGLV
+99 EEQGVDGLV
-108 GYLESGGNIGGRID
+108 GYLESGGNIGARID

-127 AFVGSR
+127 AFVDSR

-138 ADVVADNSYPGRN
+138 ADIVADNSYPGSN
-151 IFTMEHLLRALEFSD
+151 IFTMEQLFRALNFSD
-166 ENLTDVSQLDK
+166 ENSTDVSQPDK
-177 TSENNLAE
+177 TLENNLAE
-185 SGALSILTGLLK
+185 GGALSILTGLLK
-197 GAPVELEV
+197 GAPVKLEV
-205 HDAGESII
+205 NDTGPSTI
-213 LFDIRNLKVDLQDYV
+213 LFDIRDLKVDLQDHV
-228 YPASHQKTQESINGE
+228 YPESDQKTNEPITGE
-243 FLIPQVVPVKISNKT
+243 FLIPQVVPVKISN
-258 QESITGE
+258 S
-265 FLTPPVVP
+265 
-273 LKISNKTQESI
+273 
-284 TGEFLTP
+284 
-291 PVVPL
+291 
-296 KISNTDIVT
+296 DIVT
-305 EDFDPFIPVKVDLF
+305 EEFDPFIPVKVNLF
-319 DHEGDLGAFDIID
+319 DHQGDLGAFDIID

-345 IGVTKTVEIDPSVD
+345 MGVTKTVEIDPSVD

-390 SYINGEINTGQDF
+390 SYTNSEIGTGQGF
-403 AVQQFSGKSDGLI
+403 EVQQFSGTADGVI
-416 DGSVNIRGDAKALLH
+416 DGSADIRGDAKALLH
-431 SLKEMSASAPSA
+431 SLEEMSAFSSSA
-443 TQIILNTTGTDVSGL
+443 TQIILKTTGMDVAGL
-458 NIDAWAKPG
+458 NIDAWAKTG

-473 ILSDQKYGFQLIEEN
+473 ISSDKNYGFQIFEEN
-488 NKSIDVG
+488 KKPIDVDQ
-495 EIQLILDQ
+495 IQLILDQ

-511 HNDIND
+511 HNDNND

-529 LKSFFKSKFEKA
+529 LKSFFKSNFEKA
-541 NFISQKL
+541 NFISKKL
-548 DKVPVEGQNTSTPFD
+548 DKVLVEGQNTSTPFD

-572 VLRLKSVSSLSSLP
+572 VLRLKSISSLSSLP
-586 STISTFGSRLVSSE
+586 STIATSGSRLVSGE
-600 NINLLNYSDG
+600 NINLLNYSSE
-610 KFSNQITSQAQSGST
+610 KFSNQNTSQAQSGST
-625 GSTISHQSN
+625 ASTIGHQSS

-751 SMLEGATIQNTQTT
+751 SVLESATIQNTQTT

>member
-1 MSISFNGIIGSANAD
+1 MSISFSGVIGSANAD
-16 RRLGPIG
+16 WQLGLKG
-23 ADDAPSDGGSLF
+23 ADDLRSDGESLF

-42 QSLSDKNPET
+42 HSLSDGNPET
-52 LSENEKLNIRI
+52 LSENEKLNISI

-68 VSESKLSPKEFLSQ
+68 ASENKLSPKEFLSQ

-99 EEQVIDGLV
+99 EEQGVDGLV
-108 GYLESGGNIGGRID
+108 GYLESGGNIGARID

-127 AFVGSR
+127 AFVDSR

-138 ADVVADNSYPGRN
+138 ADIVADNSYPGSN
-151 IFTMEHLLRALEFSD
+151 IFTMEQLFRALNFSD
-166 ENLTDVSQLDK
+166 ENSTDVSQPDK
-177 TSENNLAE
+177 TLENNLAE
-185 SGALSILTGLLK
+185 GGALSILTGLLK
-197 GAPVELEV
+197 GAPVKLEV
-205 HDAGESII
+205 NDTGPSTI
-213 LFDIRNLKVDLQDYV
+213 LFDIRDLKVDLQDHV
-228 YPASHQKTQESINGE
+228 YPESDQKTNEPITGE
-243 FLIPQVVPVKISNKT
+243 FLIPQVVPVKISN
-258 QESITGE
+258 S
-265 FLTPPVVP
+265 
-273 LKISNKTQESI
+273 
-284 TGEFLTP
+284 
-291 PVVPL
+291 
-296 KISNTDIVT
+296 DIVT
-305 EDFDPFIPVKVDLF
+305 EEFDPFIPVKVNLF
-319 DHEGDLGAFDIID
+319 DHQGDLGAFDIID

-345 IGVTKTVEIDPSVD
+345 MGVTKTVEIDPSVD

-373 TNLQE
+373 TNLKE

-390 SYINGEINTGQDF
+390 SYTNSEIGTGQGF
-403 AVQQFSGKSDGLI
+403 EVQQFSGTADGVI
-416 DGSVNIRGDAKALLH
+416 DGSADIRGDAKALLH
-431 SLKEMSASAPSA
+431 SLEEMSAFSSSA
-443 TQIILNTTGTDVSGL
+443 TQIILKTTGMDVAGL
-458 NIDAWAKPG
+458 NIDAWAKTG

-473 ILSDQKYGFQLIEEN
+473 ISSDKNYGFQIFEEN
-488 NKSIDVG
+488 KKPIDVDQ
-495 EIQLILDQ
+495 IQLILDQ

-511 HNDIND
+511 HNDNND

-529 LKSFFKSKFEKA
+529 LKSFFKSNFEKA
-541 NFISQKL
+541 NFISKKL
-548 DKVPVEGQNTSTPFD
+548 DKVLVEGQNTSTSFD

-572 VLRLKSVSSLSSLP
+572 VLRLKSISSLSSLP
-586 STISTFGSRLVSSE
+586 STIATSGSRLVSGE
-600 NINLLNYSDG
+600 NINLLNYSSE
-610 KFSNQITSQAQSGST
+610 KFSNQNTSQAQSGST
-625 GSTISHQSN
+625 ASTIGHQSSV
-634 FNNNVSLYDA
+634 NNNVSLYDA

-751 SMLEGATIQNTQTT
+751 SVLESATIQNTQTT

>member
-1 MSISFNGIIGSANAD
+1 MSISFSGVIGSANAD
-16 RRLGPIG
+16 WQLGLKG
-23 ADDAPSDGGSLF
+23 ADDLRSDGESLF

-42 QSLSDKNPET
+42 HSLSDENPET
-52 LSENEKLNIRI
+52 LSENEKLNISI

-68 VSESKLSPKEFLSQ
+68 ASENKLSPKEFLSQ
-82 AIDNGLIKFED
+82 AFDNGLIKFED

-99 EEQVIDGLV
+99 EEQGVDGLV
-108 GYLESGGNIGGRID
+108 GYLESGGNIGARID

-127 AFVGSR
+127 AFVDSR

-138 ADVVADNSYPGRN
+138 ADIVADNSYPGSN
-151 IFTMEHLLRALEFSD
+151 IFTMEQLFRALNFSD
-166 ENLTDVSQLDK
+166 ENSTDVSQPDK
-177 TSENNLAE
+177 TLENNLAE
-185 SGALSILTGLLK
+185 GGALSILTGLLK
-197 GAPVELEV
+197 GAPVKLEV
-205 HDAGESII
+205 NDTGPSTI
-213 LFDIRNLKVDLQDYV
+213 LFDIRDLKVDLQDHV
-228 YPASHQKTQESINGE
+228 YPESDQKTNEPITGE
-243 FLIPQVVPVKISNKT
+243 FLIPQVVPVKISN
-258 QESITGE
+258 S
-265 FLTPPVVP
+265 
-273 LKISNKTQESI
+273 
-284 TGEFLTP
+284 
-291 PVVPL
+291 
-296 KISNTDIVT
+296 DIVK
-305 EDFDPFIPVKVDLF
+305 EEFDPFIPVKVDLF
-319 DHEGDLGAFDIID
+319 DHQGDLGAFDIID

-345 IGVTKTVEIDPSVD
+345 MGVTKTVEIDPSVD

-373 TNLQE
+373 TNLKE

-390 SYINGEINTGQDF
+390 SYTNSEIGTGQGF
-403 AVQQFSGKSDGLI
+403 EVQQFSGTADGVI
-416 DGSVNIRGDAKALLH
+416 DGSADIRGDAKALLH
-431 SLKEMSASAPSA
+431 SLEEMSAFSSSA
-443 TQIILNTTGTDVSGL
+443 TQIILKTTGMDVAGL
-458 NIDAWAKPG
+458 NIDAWAKTG

-473 ILSDQKYGFQLIEEN
+473 ISSDKNYGFQIFEEN
-488 NKSIDVG
+488 KKPIDVDQ
-495 EIQLILDQ
+495 IQLILDQ

-511 HNDIND
+511 HNDNND

-529 LKSFFKSKFEKA
+529 LKSFFKSNFEKA
-541 NFISQKL
+541 NFISKKL
-548 DKVPVEGQNTSTPFD
+548 DKVRVEGQNTSTPFD

-572 VLRLKSVSSLSSLP
+572 VLRLKSISSLSSLP
-586 STISTFGSRLVSSE
+586 STIATSGSRLVSGE
-600 NINLLNYSDG
+600 NINLLNYSSE
-610 KFSNQITSQAQSGST
+610 KFSNQNTSQAQSGST
-625 GSTISHQSN
+625 ASTIGHQSSV
-634 FNNNVSLYDA
+634 NNNVSLYDA

-751 SMLEGATIQNTQTT
+751 SVLESATIQNTQTT

>member
-1 MSISFNGIIGSANAD
+1 MSISFSGVIGSANAD
-16 RRLGPIG
+16 WQLGLKG
-23 ADDAPSDGGSLF
+23 ADDLRSDGESLF

-42 QSLSDKNPET
+42 HSLSDGNPET
-52 LSENEKLNIRI
+52 LSENEKLNISI

-68 VSESKLSPKEFLSQ
+68 ASKNKLSPKEFLSQ

-99 EEQVIDGLV
+99 EEQGVDGLV
-108 GYLESGGNIGGRID
+108 GYLESGGNIGARID

-127 AFVGSR
+127 AFVDSR

-138 ADVVADNSYPGRN
+138 ADIVADNSYPGSN
-151 IFTMEHLLRALEFSD
+151 IFTMEQLFRALNFSD
-166 ENLTDVSQLDK
+166 ENSTDVSQPDK
-177 TSENNLAE
+177 TLENNLAE
-185 SGALSILTGLLK
+185 GGALSILTGLLK
-197 GAPVELEV
+197 GAPVKLEV
-205 HDAGESII
+205 NDTGPSTI
-213 LFDIRNLKVDLQDYV
+213 LFDIRDLKVDLQDHV
-228 YPASHQKTQESINGE
+228 YPESHQKIKKPITGE
-243 FLIPQVVPVKISNKT
+243 FLIPQVVPVKISN
-258 QESITGE
+258 S
-265 FLTPPVVP
+265 
-273 LKISNKTQESI
+273 
-284 TGEFLTP
+284 
-291 PVVPL
+291 
-296 KISNTDIVT
+296 DIVT
-305 EDFDPFIPVKVDLF
+305 EEFDPFIPVKVNLF
-319 DHEGDLGAFDIID
+319 DHQGDLGAFDIID

-345 IGVTKTVEIDPSVD
+345 MGVTKTVEIDPSVD

-373 TNLQE
+373 TNLKE

-390 SYINGEINTGQDF
+390 SYTNSEIGTGQGF
-403 AVQQFSGKSDGLI
+403 EVQQFSGTADGVI
-416 DGSVNIRGDAKALLH
+416 DGSADIRGDAKALLH
-431 SLKEMSASAPSA
+431 SLEEMSAFSSSA
-443 TQIILNTTGTDVSGL
+443 TQIILKTTGMDVAGL
-458 NIDAWAKPG
+458 NIDAWAKTG

-473 ILSDQKYGFQLIEEN
+473 ISSDKNYGFQIFEEN
-488 NKSIDVG
+488 KKPIDVDQ
-495 EIQLILDQ
+495 IQLILDQ

-511 HNDIND
+511 HNDNND

-529 LKSFFKSKFEKA
+529 LKSFFKSNFEKA
-541 NFISQKL
+541 NFISKKL
-548 DKVPVEGQNTSTPFD
+548 DKVLVEGQNTSTSFD

-572 VLRLKSVSSLSSLP
+572 VLRLKSISSLSSLP
-586 STISTFGSRLVSSE
+586 STIATSGSRLVSGE
-600 NINLLNYSDG
+600 NINLLNYSSE
-610 KFSNQITSQAQSGST
+610 KFSNQNTSQAQSGST
-625 GSTISHQSN
+625 ASTIGHQSSV
-634 FNNNVSLYDA
+634 NNNVSLYDA

-751 SMLEGATIQNTQTT
+751 SVLESATIQNTQTT

>member
-1 MSISFNGIIGSANAD
+1 MSISFSGVIGSANAD
-16 RRLGPIG
+16 WQLGLKG
-23 ADDAPSDGGSLF
+23 ADDLRSDGESLF

-42 QSLSDKNPET
+42 HSLSDGNPET
-52 LSENEKLNIRI
+52 LSENEKLNISI

-68 VSESKLSPKEFLSQ
+68 ASENKLSPKEFLSQ

-99 EEQVIDGLV
+99 EEQGVDGLV
-108 GYLESGGNIGGRID
+108 GYLESGGNIGARID

-127 AFVGSR
+127 AFVDSR

-138 ADVVADNSYPGRN
+138 ADIVADNSYPGSN
-151 IFTMEHLLRALEFSD
+151 IFTMEQLFRALNFSD
-166 ENLTDVSQLDK
+166 ENSTDVSQPDK
-177 TSENNLAE
+177 TLENNLAE
-185 SGALSILTGLLK
+185 GGALSILTGLLK
-197 GAPVELEV
+197 GAPVKLEV
-205 HDAGESII
+205 NDTGPSTI
-213 LFDIRNLKVDLQDYV
+213 LFDIRDLKVDLQDYV
-228 YPASHQKTQESINGE
+228 YPESDQKTNEPITGE
-243 FLIPQVVPVKISNKT
+243 FLIPQVVPVKISN
-258 QESITGE
+258 S
-265 FLTPPVVP
+265 
-273 LKISNKTQESI
+273 
-284 TGEFLTP
+284 
-291 PVVPL
+291 
-296 KISNTDIVT
+296 DIVT
-305 EDFDPFIPVKVDLF
+305 EEFDPFIPVKVNLF
-319 DHEGDLGAFDIID
+319 DHQGDLGAFDIID

-345 IGVTKTVEIDPSVD
+345 MGVTKTVEIDPSVD

-373 TNLQE
+373 TNLKE

-390 SYINGEINTGQDF
+390 SYTNSEIGTGQGF
-403 AVQQFSGKSDGLI
+403 EVQQFSGTADGVI
-416 DGSVNIRGDAKALLH
+416 DGSADIRGDAKALLH
-431 SLKEMSASAPSA
+431 SLEEMSAFSSGA
-443 TQIILNTTGTDVSGL
+443 TQIILKTTGMDVAGL
-458 NIDAWAKPG
+458 NIDAWAKTG

-473 ILSDQKYGFQLIEEN
+473 ISSDKNYGFQIFEEN
-488 NKSIDVG
+488 KKPIDVDQ
-495 EIQLILDQ
+495 IQLILDQ

-511 HNDIND
+511 HNDNND

-529 LKSFFKSKFEKA
+529 LKSFFKSNFEKA
-541 NFISQKL
+541 NFISKKL
-548 DKVPVEGQNTSTPFD
+548 DKVLVEGQNTSTSFD

-572 VLRLKSVSSLSSLP
+572 VLRLKSISSLSSLP
-586 STISTFGSRLVSSE
+586 STIATSGSRLVSGE
-600 NINLLNYSDG
+600 NINLLNYSSE
-610 KFSNQITSQAQSGST
+610 KFSNQNTSQAQSGST
-625 GSTISHQSN
+625 ASTIGHQSSV
-634 FNNNVSLYDA
+634 NNNVSLYDA

-751 SMLEGATIQNTQTT
+751 SVLESATIQNTQTT

>member
-1 MSISFNGIIGSANAD
+1 MSISFSGVIGSANAD
-16 RRLGPIG
+16 WQLGLKG
-23 ADDAPSDGGSLF
+23 ADDLRSDGESLF

-42 QSLSDKNPET
+42 HSLSDGNPET
-52 LSENEKLNIRI
+52 LSENEKLNISI

-68 VSESKLSPKEFLSQ
+68 ASENKLSPKEFLSQ

-99 EEQVIDGLV
+99 EEQGVDGLV
-108 GYLESGGNIGGRID
+108 GYLESGGNIGARID

-127 AFVGSR
+127 AFVDSR

-138 ADVVADNSYPGRN
+138 ADIVADNSYPGSN
-151 IFTMEHLLRALEFSD
+151 IFTMEQLFRALNFSD
-166 ENLTDVSQLDK
+166 ENSTDVSQPDK
-177 TSENNLAE
+177 TLENNLAE
-185 SGALSILTGLLK
+185 GGALSILTGLLK
-197 GAPVELEV
+197 GAPVKLEV
-205 HDAGESII
+205 NDTGPSTI
-213 LFDIRNLKVDLQDYV
+213 LFDIRDLKVNLQDYV
-228 YPASHQKTQESINGE
+228 YSESDQKTNEPITGE
-243 FLIPQVVPVKISNKT
+243 FLIPQVVPVQIRNS
-258 QESITGE
+258 
-265 FLTPPVVP
+265 
-273 LKISNKTQESI
+273 
-284 TGEFLTP
+284 
-291 PVVPL
+291 
-296 KISNTDIVT
+296 DIVT
-305 EDFDPFIPVKVDLF
+305 EEFDPFIPVKVNLF
-319 DHEGDLGAFDIID
+319 DHQGDLGAFDIID

-345 IGVTKTVEIDPSVD
+345 MGVTKTVEIDPSVD

-373 TNLQE
+373 TNLKE

-390 SYINGEINTGQDF
+390 SYTNSEIGTGQGF
-403 AVQQFSGKSDGLI
+403 EVQQFSGTADGVI
-416 DGSVNIRGDAKALLH
+416 DGSADIRGDAKALLH
-431 SLKEMSASAPSA
+431 SLEEMSAFSSSA
-443 TQIILNTTGTDVSGL
+443 TQIILKTTGMDVAGL
-458 NIDAWAKPG
+458 NIDAWAKTG

-473 ILSDQKYGFQLIEEN
+473 ISSDKNYGFQIFEEN
-488 NKSIDVG
+488 KKPIDVDQ
-495 EIQLILDQ
+495 IQLILDQ

-511 HNDIND
+511 HNDNND

-529 LKSFFKSKFEKA
+529 LKSFFKSNFEKA
-541 NFISQKL
+541 NFISKKL
-548 DKVPVEGQNTSTPFD
+548 DKVLVEGQNTSTSFD

-572 VLRLKSVSSLSSLP
+572 VLRLKSISSLSSLP
-586 STISTFGSRLVSSE
+586 STIATSGSRLVSGE
-600 NINLLNYSDG
+600 NINLLNYSSE
-610 KFSNQITSQAQSGST
+610 KFSNQNTSQAQAQAQAGST
-625 GSTISHQSN
+625 ASTIGHQSS

-751 SMLEGATIQNTQTT
+751 SVLESATIQNTQTT

>member
-1 MSISFNGIIGSANAD
+1 MSISFSGVIGSANAD
-16 RRLGPIG
+16 WQLGLKG
-23 ADDAPSDGGSLF
+23 ADDLRSDGESLF

-42 QSLSDKNPET
+42 HSLSDGNPET
-52 LSENEKLNIRI
+52 LSENEKLNISI

-68 VSESKLSPKEFLSQ
+68 ASENKLSPKEFLSQ

-99 EEQVIDGLV
+99 EEQGVDGLV
-108 GYLESGGNIGGRID
+108 GYLESGGNIGARID

-127 AFVGSR
+127 AFVDSR

-138 ADVVADNSYPGRN
+138 ADIVADNSYPGSN
-151 IFTMEHLLRALEFSD
+151 IFTMEQLFRALNFSD
-166 ENLTDVSQLDK
+166 ENSTDVSQPDK
-177 TSENNLAE
+177 TLENNLAE
-185 SGALSILTGLLK
+185 GGALSILTGLLK
-197 GAPVELEV
+197 GAPVKLEV
-205 HDAGESII
+205 NDTGPSTI
-213 LFDIRNLKVDLQDYV
+213 LFDIRDLKVDLQDYV
-228 YPASHQKTQESINGE
+228 YPESDQKTNEPITGE
-243 FLIPQVVPVKISNKT
+243 FLIPQVVPVKISN
-258 QESITGE
+258 S
-265 FLTPPVVP
+265 
-273 LKISNKTQESI
+273 
-284 TGEFLTP
+284 
-291 PVVPL
+291 
-296 KISNTDIVT
+296 DIVT
-305 EDFDPFIPVKVDLF
+305 EEFDPFIPVKVNLF
-319 DHEGDLGAFDIID
+319 DHQGDLGAFDIID

-345 IGVTKTVEIDPSVD
+345 MGVTKTVEIDPSVD

-373 TNLQE
+373 TNLKE

-390 SYINGEINTGQDF
+390 SYTNSEIGTGQGF
-403 AVQQFSGKSDGLI
+403 EVQQFSGTADGVI
-416 DGSVNIRGDAKALLH
+416 DGSADIRGDAKALLH
-431 SLKEMSASAPSA
+431 SLEEMSAFSSSA
-443 TQIILNTTGTDVSGL
+443 TQIILKTTGMDVAGL
-458 NIDAWAKPG
+458 NIDAWAKTG

-473 ILSDQKYGFQLIEEN
+473 ISSDKNYGFQIFEEN
-488 NKSIDVG
+488 KKPIDVDQ
-495 EIQLILDQ
+495 IQLILDQ

-511 HNDIND
+511 HNDNND

-529 LKSFFKSKFEKA
+529 LKSFFKSNFEKA
-541 NFISQKL
+541 NFISKKL
-548 DKVPVEGQNTSTPFD
+548 DKVLVEGQNTSTSFD

-572 VLRLKSVSSLSSLP
+572 VLRLKSISSLSSLP
-586 STISTFGSRLVSSE
+586 STIATSGSRLVSGE
-600 NINLLNYSDG
+600 NINLLNYSSE
-610 KFSNQITSQAQSGST
+610 KFSNQNTSQAQSGST
-625 GSTISHQSN
+625 ASTIGHQSSV
-634 FNNNVSLYDA
+634 NNNVSLYDA

-731 ADQQR
+731 ADQQK

-751 SMLEGATIQNTQTT
+751 SVLESATIQNTQTT

>member
-1 MSISFNGIIGSANAD
+1 MSISFSGVIGSANAD
-16 RRLGPIG
+16 WQLGLKG
-23 ADDAPSDGGSLF
+23 ADDLRSDGESLF

-42 QSLSDKNPET
+42 HSLSDGNPET
-52 LSENEKLNIRI
+52 LSENEKLNISI

-68 VSESKLSPKEFLSQ
+68 ASENKLSPKEFLSQ

-99 EEQVIDGLV
+99 EEQGVDGLV
-108 GYLESGGNIGGRID
+108 GYLESGGNIGARID

-127 AFVGSR
+127 AFVDSR

-138 ADVVADNSYPGRN
+138 ADIVADNSYPGSN
-151 IFTMEHLLRALEFSD
+151 IFTMEQLFRALNFSD
-166 ENLTDVSQLDK
+166 ENSTDVSQPDK
-177 TSENNLAE
+177 TLENNLAE
-185 SGALSILTGLLK
+185 GGALSILTGLLK
-197 GAPVELEV
+197 GAPVKLEV
-205 HDAGESII
+205 NDTGPSTI
-213 LFDIRNLKVDLQDYV
+213 LFDIRDLKVDLQDHV
-228 YPASHQKTQESINGE
+228 YPESDQKTNEPITGE
-243 FLIPQVVPVKISNKT
+243 FLIPQVVPVKISN
-258 QESITGE
+258 S
-265 FLTPPVVP
+265 
-273 LKISNKTQESI
+273 
-284 TGEFLTP
+284 
-291 PVVPL
+291 
-296 KISNTDIVT
+296 DIVT
-305 EDFDPFIPVKVDLF
+305 EEFDPFIPVKVDLF
-319 DHEGDLGAFDIID
+319 DHQGDLGAFDIID

-345 IGVTKTVEIDPSVD
+345 MGVTKTVEIDPSVD

-390 SYINGEINTGQDF
+390 SYTNSEIGTGQGF
-403 AVQQFSGKSDGLI
+403 EVQQFSGTADGVI
-416 DGSVNIRGDAKALLH
+416 DGSADIRGDAKALLH
-431 SLKEMSASAPSA
+431 SLEEMSAFSSSA
-443 TQIILNTTGTDVSGL
+443 TQIILKTTGMDVAGL
-458 NIDAWAKPG
+458 NIDAWAKTG

-473 ILSDQKYGFQLIEEN
+473 ISSDKNYGFQIFEEN
-488 NKSIDVG
+488 KKPIDVDQ
-495 EIQLILDQ
+495 IQLILDQ

-511 HNDIND
+511 HNDNND

-529 LKSFFKSKFEKA
+529 LKSFFKSNFEKA
-541 NFISQKL
+541 NFISKKL
-548 DKVPVEGQNTSTPFD
+548 DKVLVEGQNTSTSFD

-572 VLRLKSVSSLSSLP
+572 VLRLKSISSLSSLP
-586 STISTFGSRLVSSE
+586 STIATSGSRLVSGE
-600 NINLLNYSDG
+600 NINLLNYSSE
-610 KFSNQITSQAQSGST
+610 KFSNQNTSQAQSGST
-625 GSTISHQSN
+625 ASTIGHQSS

-751 SMLEGATIQNTQTT
+751 SVLESATIQNTQTT

>member
-1 MSISFNGIIGSANAD
+1 MSISFSGVIGSANAD
-16 RRLGPIG
+16 WQLGLKG
-23 ADDAPSDGGSLF
+23 ADDLRSDGESLF
-35 ANFSIVL
+35 SNFSIVL
-42 QSLSDKNPET
+42 HSLSDGNPET
-52 LSENEKLNIRI
+52 LSENEKLNISI

-68 VSESKLSPKEFLSQ
+68 ASENKLSPKEFLSQ

-99 EEQVIDGLV
+99 EEQGVDGLV
-108 GYLESGGNIGGRID
+108 GYLESGGNIGARID

-127 AFVGSR
+127 AFVDSR

-138 ADVVADNSYPGRN
+138 ADIVADNSYPGSN
-151 IFTMEHLLRALEFSD
+151 IFTMEQLFRALNFSD
-166 ENLTDVSQLDK
+166 ENSTDVSQPDK
-177 TSENNLAE
+177 TLENNLAE
-185 SGALSILTGLLK
+185 GGALSILTGLLK
-197 GAPVELEV
+197 GAPVKLEV
-205 HDAGESII
+205 NDTGPSTI
-213 LFDIRNLKVDLQDYV
+213 LFDIRDLKVDLQDYV
-228 YPASHQKTQESINGE
+228 YPESDQKTNEPITGE
-243 FLIPQVVPVKISNKT
+243 FLIPQVVPVKISN
-258 QESITGE
+258 S
-265 FLTPPVVP
+265 
-273 LKISNKTQESI
+273 
-284 TGEFLTP
+284 
-291 PVVPL
+291 
-296 KISNTDIVT
+296 DIVT
-305 EDFDPFIPVKVDLF
+305 EEFDPFIPVKVNLF
-319 DHEGDLGAFDIID
+319 DHQGDLGAFDIID

-345 IGVTKTVEIDPSVD
+345 MGVTKTVEIDPSVD

-373 TNLQE
+373 TNLKE

-390 SYINGEINTGQDF
+390 SYTNSEIGTGQGF
-403 AVQQFSGKSDGLI
+403 EVQQFSGTADGVI
-416 DGSVNIRGDAKALLH
+416 DGSADIRGDAKALLH
-431 SLKEMSASAPSA
+431 SLEEMSAFSSSA
-443 TQIILNTTGTDVSGL
+443 TQIILKTTGMDVAGL
-458 NIDAWAKPG
+458 NIDAWAKTG

-473 ILSDQKYGFQLIEEN
+473 ISSDKNYGFQIFEEN
-488 NKSIDVG
+488 KKPIDVDQ
-495 EIQLILDQ
+495 IQLILDQ

-511 HNDIND
+511 HNDNND

-529 LKSFFKSKFEKA
+529 LKSFFKSNFEKA
-541 NFISQKL
+541 NFISKKL
-548 DKVPVEGQNTSTPFD
+548 DKVLVEGQNTSTSFD

-572 VLRLKSVSSLSSLP
+572 VLRLKSISSLSSLP
-586 STISTFGSRLVSSE
+586 STIATSGSRLVSGE
-600 NINLLNYSDG
+600 NINLLNYSSE
-610 KFSNQITSQAQSGST
+610 KFSNQNMSQAQSGST
-625 GSTISHQSN
+625 ASTIGHQSSV
-634 FNNNVSLYDA
+634 NNNVSLYDA

-751 SMLEGATIQNTQTT
+751 SVLESATIQNTQTT

>member
-1 MSISFNGIIGSANAD
+1 MSISFSGVIGSANAD
-16 RRLGPIG
+16 WQLGLKG
-23 ADDAPSDGGSLF
+23 ADDLRSDGESLF

-42 QSLSDKNPET
+42 HSLSDGNPET
-52 LSENEKLNIRI
+52 LSENEKLNISI

-68 VSESKLSPKEFLSQ
+68 ASENKLSPKEFLSQ

-99 EEQVIDGLV
+99 EEQGVDGLV
-108 GYLESGGNIGGRID
+108 GYLESGGNIGARID

-127 AFVGSR
+127 AFVDSR

-138 ADVVADNSYPGRN
+138 ADIVADNSYPGSN
-151 IFTMEHLLRALEFSD
+151 IFTMEQLFRALNFSD
-166 ENLTDVSQLDK
+166 ENSTDVSQPDK
-177 TSENNLAE
+177 TLENNLAE
-185 SGALSILTGLLK
+185 GGALSILTGLLK
-197 GAPVELEV
+197 GAPVKLEV
-205 HDAGESII
+205 NDTGPSTI
-213 LFDIRNLKVDLQDYV
+213 LFDIRDLKVDLQDHV
-228 YPASHQKTQESINGE
+228 YPESDQKTNEPITGE
-243 FLIPQVVPVKISNKT
+243 FLIPQVVPVKISN
-258 QESITGE
+258 S
-265 FLTPPVVP
+265 
-273 LKISNKTQESI
+273 
-284 TGEFLTP
+284 
-291 PVVPL
+291 
-296 KISNTDIVT
+296 DIVT
-305 EDFDPFIPVKVDLF
+305 EEFDPFIPVKVNLF
-319 DHEGDLGAFDIID
+319 DHQGDLGAFDIID

-345 IGVTKTVEIDPSVD
+345 MGVTKTVEIDPSVD

-373 TNLQE
+373 TNLKE

-390 SYINGEINTGQDF
+390 SYTNSEIGTGQGF
-403 AVQQFSGKSDGLI
+403 EVQQFSGTADGVI
-416 DGSVNIRGDAKALLH
+416 DGSADIRGDAKALLH
-431 SLKEMSASAPSA
+431 SLEEMSAFSSSA
-443 TQIILNTTGTDVSGL
+443 TQIILKTTGMDVAGL
-458 NIDAWAKPG
+458 NIDAWAKTG

-473 ILSDQKYGFQLIEEN
+473 ISSDKNYGFQIFEEN
-488 NKSIDVG
+488 KKPIDVDQ
-495 EIQLILDQ
+495 IQLILDQ

-511 HNDIND
+511 HNDNND

-529 LKSFFKSKFEKA
+529 LKSFFKSNFEKA
-541 NFISQKL
+541 NFISKKL
-548 DKVPVEGQNTSTPFD
+548 DKVLVEGQNTSTSFD

-572 VLRLKSVSSLSSLP
+572 VLRLKSISSLSSLP
-586 STISTFGSRLVSSE
+586 STIATSGSRLVSGE
-600 NINLLNYSDG
+600 NINLLNYSSE
-610 KFSNQITSQAQSGST
+610 KFSNQNTSQAQSGST
-625 GSTISHQSN
+625 GSTIGHQSN

-751 SMLEGATIQNTQTT
+751 SVLESATIQNTQTT

>member
-1 MSISFNGIIGSANAD
+1 MSISFSGVIGSANAD
-16 RRLGPIG
+16 WQLGLKG
-23 ADDAPSDGGSLF
+23 ADDLRSDGESLF

-42 QSLSDKNPET
+42 HSLSDGNPET
-52 LSENEKLNIRI
+52 LSENEKLNISI
-63 GNLDQ
+63 GNLEQ
-68 VSESKLSPKEFLSQ
+68 ASENKLSPKEFLSQ

-99 EEQVIDGLV
+99 EEQGVDGLV
-108 GYLESGGNIGGRID
+108 GYLESGGNIGARID

-127 AFVGSR
+127 AFVDSR

-138 ADVVADNSYPGRN
+138 ADIVADNSYPGSN
-151 IFTMEHLLRALEFSD
+151 IFTMEQLFRALNFSD
-166 ENLTDVSQLDK
+166 ENSTDVSQPDK
-177 TSENNLAE
+177 TLENNLAE
-185 SGALSILTGLLK
+185 GGALSILTGLLK
-197 GAPVELEV
+197 GAPVKLEV
-205 HDAGESII
+205 NDTGPSTI
-213 LFDIRNLKVDLQDYV
+213 LFDIRDLKVDLQDYV
-228 YPASHQKTQESINGE
+228 YPESDQKTNEPITGE
-243 FLIPQVVPVKISNKT
+243 FLIPQVVPVKISN
-258 QESITGE
+258 S
-265 FLTPPVVP
+265 
-273 LKISNKTQESI
+273 
-284 TGEFLTP
+284 
-291 PVVPL
+291 
-296 KISNTDIVT
+296 DIVT
-305 EDFDPFIPVKVDLF
+305 EEFDPFIPVKVNLF
-319 DHEGDLGAFDIID
+319 DHQGDLGAFDIID

-345 IGVTKTVEIDPSVD
+345 MGITKTVEIDPSVD

-373 TNLQE
+373 TNLKE

-390 SYINGEINTGQDF
+390 SYTNSEIGTGQGF
-403 AVQQFSGKSDGLI
+403 EVQQFSGTADGVI
-416 DGSVNIRGDAKALLH
+416 DGSADIRGDAKALLH
-431 SLKEMSASAPSA
+431 SLEEMSAFSSSA
-443 TQIILNTTGTDVSGL
+443 TQIILKTTGMDVAGL
-458 NIDAWAKPG
+458 NIDAWAKTG

-473 ILSDQKYGFQLIEEN
+473 ISSDKNYGFQIFEEN
-488 NKSIDVG
+488 KKPIDVDQ
-495 EIQLILDQ
+495 IQLILDQ

-511 HNDIND
+511 HNDNND

-529 LKSFFKSKFEKA
+529 LKSFFKSNFEKA
-541 NFISQKL
+541 NFISKKL
-548 DKVPVEGQNTSTPFD
+548 DKVLVEGQNTSTSFD

-572 VLRLKSVSSLSSLP
+572 VLRLKSISSLSSLP
-586 STISTFGSRLVSSE
+586 STIATSGSRLVSGE
-600 NINLLNYSDG
+600 NINLLNYSSE
-610 KFSNQITSQAQSGST
+610 KFSNQNTSQAQSGST
-625 GSTISHQSN
+625 ASTIGHQSSV
-634 FNNNVSLYDA
+634 NNNVSLYDA

-751 SMLEGATIQNTQTT
+751 SVLESATIQNTQTT

>member
-1 MSISFNGIIGSANAD
+1 MSISFSGVIGSANAD
-16 RRLGPIG
+16 WQLGLKG
-23 ADDAPSDGGSLF
+23 ADDLRSDGESLF

-42 QSLSDKNPET
+42 HSLSDGNPET
-52 LSENEKLNIRI
+52 LSENEKLNISI

-68 VSESKLSPKEFLSQ
+68 ASENKLSPKEFLSQ
-82 AIDNGLIKFED
+82 AFDNGLIKFED
-93 SLEGAI
+93 GLEGAI
-99 EEQVIDGLV
+99 KEQGVDGLV
-108 GYLESGGNIGGRID
+108 GYLESGGNIGARID

-127 AFVGSR
+127 AFVDSR

-138 ADVVADNSYPGRN
+138 ADIVADNSYPGSN
-151 IFTMEHLLRALEFSD
+151 IFTMEQLFRALNFSD
-166 ENLTDVSQLDK
+166 ENSTDVSQPDK
-177 TSENNLAE
+177 TLENNLAE
-185 SGALSILTGLLK
+185 GGALSILTGLLK
-197 GAPVELEV
+197 GAPVKLEV
-205 HDAGESII
+205 NDTGASTI
-213 LFDIRNLKVDLQDYV
+213 LFDIRDLKVDLQDYV
-228 YPASHQKTQESINGE
+228 YPESDQKTNEPITGE
-243 FLIPQVVPVKISNKT
+243 FLIPQVVPVKISN
-258 QESITGE
+258 S
-265 FLTPPVVP
+265 
-273 LKISNKTQESI
+273 
-284 TGEFLTP
+284 
-291 PVVPL
+291 
-296 KISNTDIVT
+296 DIVT
-305 EDFDPFIPVKVDLF
+305 EEFDPFIPVKVNLF
-319 DHEGDLGAFDIID
+319 DHQGDLGAFDIID

-345 IGVTKTVEIDPSVD
+345 MGVTKTVEIDPSVD

-373 TNLQE
+373 TNLKE

-390 SYINGEINTGQDF
+390 SYTNSEIGTGQGF
-403 AVQQFSGKSDGLI
+403 EVQQFSGTADGVI
-416 DGSVNIRGDAKALLH
+416 DGSADIRGDAKALLH
-431 SLKEMSASAPSA
+431 SLEEMSAFSSSA
-443 TQIILNTTGTDVSGL
+443 TQIILKTTGMDVAGL
-458 NIDAWAKPG
+458 NIDAWAKTG

-473 ILSDQKYGFQLIEEN
+473 ISSDKNYGFQIFEEN
-488 NKSIDVG
+488 KKPIDVDQ
-495 EIQLILDQ
+495 IQLILDQ

-511 HNDIND
+511 HNDNND

-529 LKSFFKSKFEKA
+529 LKSFFKSNFEKA
-541 NFISQKL
+541 NFISKKL
-548 DKVPVEGQNTSTPFD
+548 DKVLVEGQNTSTPFD

-572 VLRLKSVSSLSSLP
+572 VLRLKSISSLSSLP
-586 STISTFGSRLVSSE
+586 STIATSGSRLVSGE
-600 NINLLNYSDG
+600 NINLLNYSSE
-610 KFSNQITSQAQSGST
+610 KFSNQNTSQAQSGST
-625 GSTISHQSN
+625 ASTIGHQSS

-751 SMLEGATIQNTQTT
+751 SVLESATIQNTQTT

>member
-1 MSISFNGIIGSANAD
+1 MSISFSGVIGSANAD
-16 RRLGPIG
+16 WQLGLKG
-23 ADDAPSDGGSLF
+23 ADDLRSDGESLF

-42 QSLSDKNPET
+42 HSLSDGNPET
-52 LSENEKLNIRI
+52 LSENEKLNISI

-68 VSESKLSPKEFLSQ
+68 ASENKLSPKEFLSQ

-99 EEQVIDGLV
+99 EEQGVDGLV
-108 GYLESGGNIGGRID
+108 GYLESGGNIGARID

-127 AFVGSR
+127 AFVDSR

-138 ADVVADNSYPGRN
+138 ADIVADNSYPGSN
-151 IFTMEHLLRALEFSD
+151 IFTMEQLFRALNFSD
-166 ENLTDVSQLDK
+166 ENSTDVSQPDK
-177 TSENNLAE
+177 TLENNLAE
-185 SGALSILTGLLK
+185 GGALSILTGLLK
-197 GAPVELEV
+197 GAPVKLEV
-205 HDAGESII
+205 NDTGPSTI
-213 LFDIRNLKVDLQDYV
+213 LFDIRDLKVDLQDHV
-228 YPASHQKTQESINGE
+228 YPESDQKTNEPITGE
-243 FLIPQVVPVKISNKT
+243 FLIPQVVPVKISN
-258 QESITGE
+258 S
-265 FLTPPVVP
+265 
-273 LKISNKTQESI
+273 
-284 TGEFLTP
+284 
-291 PVVPL
+291 
-296 KISNTDIVT
+296 DIVT
-305 EDFDPFIPVKVDLF
+305 EEFDPFIPVKVNLF
-319 DHEGDLGAFDIID
+319 DHQGDLGAFDIID

-345 IGVTKTVEIDPSVD
+345 MGVTKTVEIDPSVD

-390 SYINGEINTGQDF
+390 SYTNSEIGTGQGF
-403 AVQQFSGKSDGLI
+403 EVQQFSGTADGVI
-416 DGSVNIRGDAKALLH
+416 DGSADIRGDAKALLH
-431 SLKEMSASAPSA
+431 SLEEMSAFSSSA
-443 TQIILNTTGTDVSGL
+443 TQIILKTTGMDVAGL
-458 NIDAWAKPG
+458 NIDAWAKTG

-473 ILSDQKYGFQLIEEN
+473 ISSDKNYGFQIFEEN
-488 NKSIDVG
+488 KKPIDVDQ
-495 EIQLILDQ
+495 IQLILDQ

-511 HNDIND
+511 HNDNND

-529 LKSFFKSKFEKA
+529 LKSFFKSNFEKA
-541 NFISQKL
+541 NFISKKL
-548 DKVPVEGQNTSTPFD
+548 DKVLVEGQNTSTSFD

-572 VLRLKSVSSLSSLP
+572 VLRLKSISSLSSLP
-586 STISTFGSRLVSSE
+586 STIATSGSRLVSGE
-600 NINLLNYSDG
+600 NINLLNYSSE
-610 KFSNQITSQAQSGST
+610 KFSNQNTSQAQSGST
-625 GSTISHQSN
+625 ASTIGHQSS

-751 SMLEGATIQNTQTT
+751 SVLESATIQNTQTT

>member
-1 MSISFNGIIGSANAD
+1 MSISFSGVIGSANAD
-16 RRLGPIG
+16 WQLGLKG
-23 ADDAPSDGGSLF
+23 ADDLRSDGESLF

-42 QSLSDKNPET
+42 HSLSDGNPET
-52 LSENEKLNIRI
+52 LSENEKLNISI

-68 VSESKLSPKEFLSQ
+68 ASENKLSPKEFLSQ
-82 AIDNGLIKFED
+82 AIDNGIIKFED

-99 EEQVIDGLV
+99 EEQGVDGLV
-108 GYLESGGNIGGRID
+108 GYLESGGNIGARID

-127 AFVGSR
+127 AFVDSR

-138 ADVVADNSYPGRN
+138 ADIVADNSYPGSN
-151 IFTMEHLLRALEFSD
+151 IFTMEQLFRALNFSD
-166 ENLTDVSQLDK
+166 ENSTDVSQPDK
-177 TSENNLAE
+177 TLENNLAE
-185 SGALSILTGLLK
+185 GGALSILTGLLK
-197 GAPVELEV
+197 GAPVKLEV
-205 HDAGESII
+205 NDTGASTI
-213 LFDIRNLKVDLQDYV
+213 LFDIRDLKVDFQDYV
-228 YPASHQKTQESINGE
+228 YPESDQKTNEPITGE
-243 FLIPQVVPVKISNKT
+243 FLIPQVVPVKISN
-258 QESITGE
+258 S
-265 FLTPPVVP
+265 
-273 LKISNKTQESI
+273 
-284 TGEFLTP
+284 
-291 PVVPL
+291 
-296 KISNTDIVT
+296 DIVT
-305 EDFDPFIPVKVDLF
+305 EEFDPFIPVKVNLF
-319 DHEGDLGAFDIID
+319 DHQGDLGAFDIID

-345 IGVTKTVEIDPSVD
+345 MGITKTVEIDPSVD

-373 TNLQE
+373 TNLKE

-390 SYINGEINTGQDF
+390 SYTNSEIGTGQGF
-403 AVQQFSGKSDGLI
+403 EVQQFSGTADGVI
-416 DGSVNIRGDAKALLH
+416 DGSADIRGDAKALLH
-431 SLKEMSASAPSA
+431 SLEEMSAFSSGA
-443 TQIILNTTGTDVSGL
+443 TQIILKTTGMDVAGL
-458 NIDAWAKPG
+458 NIDAWAKTG

-473 ILSDQKYGFQLIEEN
+473 ISSDKNYGFQIFEEN
-488 NKSIDVG
+488 KKPIDVDQ
-495 EIQLILDQ
+495 IQLILDQ

-511 HNDIND
+511 HNDNSD

-529 LKSFFKSKFEKA
+529 LKSFFKSNFEKA
-541 NFISQKL
+541 NFISKKL
-548 DKVPVEGQNTSTPFD
+548 DKVLVEGQNTSTSFD

-572 VLRLKSVSSLSSLP
+572 VLRLKSISSLSSLP
-586 STISTFGSRLVSSE
+586 STIATSGSRLVSGE
-600 NINLLNYSDG
+600 NINLLNYSSE
-610 KFSNQITSQAQSGST
+610 KFSNQNTSQAQSGST
-625 GSTISHQSN
+625 ASTIGHQSSV
-634 FNNNVSLYDA
+634 NNNVSLYDA

-751 SMLEGATIQNTQTT
+751 SVLESATIQNTQTT

>member
-1 MSISFNGIIGSANAD
+1 MSISFSGVIGSANAD
-16 RRLGPIG
+16 WQLGLKG
-23 ADDAPSDGGSLF
+23 ADDLRSDGESLF

-42 QSLSDKNPET
+42 HSLSDENPET
-52 LSENEKLNIRI
+52 LSENEKLNISI

-68 VSESKLSPKEFLSQ
+68 ASENKLSPKEFLSQ

-99 EEQVIDGLV
+99 EEQGVDGLV
-108 GYLESGGNIGGRID
+108 GYLESGGNIGARID

-127 AFVGSR
+127 AFVDSR

-138 ADVVADNSYPGRN
+138 ADIVADNSYPGSN
-151 IFTMEHLLRALEFSD
+151 IFTMEQLFRALNFSD
-166 ENLTDVSQLDK
+166 ENSTDVSQPDK
-177 TSENNLAE
+177 TLENNLAE
-185 SGALSILTGLLK
+185 GGALSILTGLLK
-197 GAPVELEV
+197 GAPVKLEV
-205 HDAGESII
+205 NDTGPSTI
-213 LFDIRNLKVDLQDYV
+213 LFDIRDLKVDLQDYV
-228 YPASHQKTQESINGE
+228 YSESDQKTNEPITGE
-243 FLIPQVVPVKISNKT
+243 FLIPQVVPVKISN
-258 QESITGE
+258 S
-265 FLTPPVVP
+265 
-273 LKISNKTQESI
+273 
-284 TGEFLTP
+284 
-291 PVVPL
+291 
-296 KISNTDIVT
+296 DIVT
-305 EDFDPFIPVKVDLF
+305 EEFDPFIPVKVNLF
-319 DHEGDLGAFDIID
+319 DHQGDLGAFDIID

-345 IGVTKTVEIDPSVD
+345 MGVTKTVEIDPSVD

-373 TNLQE
+373 TNLKE

-390 SYINGEINTGQDF
+390 SYTNSEIGTGQGF
-403 AVQQFSGKSDGLI
+403 EVQQFSGTADGVI
-416 DGSVNIRGDAKALLH
+416 DGSADIRGDAKALLH
-431 SLKEMSASAPSA
+431 SLEEMSAFSSSA
-443 TQIILNTTGTDVSGL
+443 TQIILKTTGMDVAGL
-458 NIDAWAKPG
+458 NIDAWAKTG

-473 ILSDQKYGFQLIEEN
+473 ISSDKNYGFQIFEEN
-488 NKSIDVG
+488 KKPIDVDQ
-495 EIQLILDQ
+495 IQLILDQ

-511 HNDIND
+511 HNDNND

-529 LKSFFKSKFEKA
+529 LKSFFKSNFEKA
-541 NFISQKL
+541 NFISKKL
-548 DKVPVEGQNTSTPFD
+548 DKVLVEGQNTSTSFD

-572 VLRLKSVSSLSSLP
+572 VLRLKSISSLSSLP
-586 STISTFGSRLVSSE
+586 STIATSGSRLVSGE
-600 NINLLNYSDG
+600 NINLLNYSSE
-610 KFSNQITSQAQSGST
+610 KFSNQNTSQAQSGST
-625 GSTISHQSN
+625 ASTIGHQSSV
-634 FNNNVSLYDA
+634 NNNVSLYDA

-751 SMLEGATIQNTQTT
+751 SVLESATIQNTQTT

>member
-1 MSISFNGIIGSANAD
+1 MSISFSGVIGSANAD
-16 RRLGPIG
+16 WQLGLKG
-23 ADDAPSDGGSLF
+23 ADDLRSDGESLF

-42 QSLSDKNPET
+42 HSLSDENPET
-52 LSENEKLNIRI
+52 LSENEKLNISI

-68 VSESKLSPKEFLSQ
+68 ASENKLSPKEFLSQ
-82 AIDNGLIKFED
+82 AFDNGLIKFED

-99 EEQVIDGLV
+99 EEQGVDGLV
-108 GYLESGGNIGGRID
+108 GYLESGGNIGARID

-127 AFVGSR
+127 AFVDSR

-138 ADVVADNSYPGRN
+138 ADIVADNSYPGSN
-151 IFTMEHLLRALEFSD
+151 IFTMEQLFRALNFSD
-166 ENLTDVSQLDK
+166 ENSTDVSQPDK
-177 TSENNLAE
+177 TLENNLAE
-185 SGALSILTGLLK
+185 GGALSILTGLLK
-197 GAPVELEV
+197 GAPVKLEV
-205 HDAGESII
+205 NDTGPSTI
-213 LFDIRNLKVDLQDYV
+213 LFDIRDLKVDLQDHV
-228 YPASHQKTQESINGE
+228 YPESDQKTNEPITGE
-243 FLIPQVVPVKISNKT
+243 FLIPQVVPVKISN
-258 QESITGE
+258 S
-265 FLTPPVVP
+265 
-273 LKISNKTQESI
+273 
-284 TGEFLTP
+284 
-291 PVVPL
+291 
-296 KISNTDIVT
+296 DIVT
-305 EDFDPFIPVKVDLF
+305 EEFDPFIPVKVDLF
-319 DHEGDLGAFDIID
+319 DHQGDLGAFDIID

-345 IGVTKTVEIDPSVD
+345 MGVTKTVEIDPSVD

-390 SYINGEINTGQDF
+390 SYTNSEIGTGQGF
-403 AVQQFSGKSDGLI
+403 EVQQFSGTADGVI
-416 DGSVNIRGDAKALLH
+416 DGSADIRGDAKALLH
-431 SLKEMSASAPSA
+431 SLEEMSAFSSSA
-443 TQIILNTTGTDVSGL
+443 TQIILKTTGMDVAGL
-458 NIDAWAKPG
+458 NIDAWAKTG

-473 ILSDQKYGFQLIEEN
+473 ISSDKNYGFQIFEEN
-488 NKSIDVG
+488 KKPIDVDQ
-495 EIQLILDQ
+495 IQLILDQ

-511 HNDIND
+511 HNDNND

-529 LKSFFKSKFEKA
+529 LKSFFKSNFEKA
-541 NFISQKL
+541 NFISKKL
-548 DKVPVEGQNTSTPFD
+548 DKVRVEGQNTSTPFD

-572 VLRLKSVSSLSSLP
+572 VLRLKSISSLSSLP
-586 STISTFGSRLVSSE
+586 STIATSGSRLVSGE
-600 NINLLNYSDG
+600 NINLLNYSSE
-610 KFSNQITSQAQSGST
+610 KFSNQNTSQAQSGST
-625 GSTISHQSN
+625 ASTIGHQSS

-751 SMLEGATIQNTQTT
+751 SVLESATIQNTQTT

>member
-1 MSISFNGIIGSANAD
+1 MSISFSGVIGSANAD
-16 RRLGPIG
+16 WQLGLKG
-23 ADDAPSDGGSLF
+23 ADDLRSDGESLF

-42 QSLSDKNPET
+42 HSLSDGNPET
-52 LSENEKLNIRI
+52 LSENEKLNISI

-68 VSESKLSPKEFLSQ
+68 ASENKLSPKEFLSQ

-99 EEQVIDGLV
+99 EEQGVDGLV
-108 GYLESGGNIGGRID
+108 GYLESGGNIGARID

-127 AFVGSR
+127 AFVDSR

-138 ADVVADNSYPGRN
+138 ADIVADNSYPGSN
-151 IFTMEHLLRALEFSD
+151 IFTMEQLFRALNFSD
-166 ENLTDVSQLDK
+166 ENSTDVSQPDK
-177 TSENNLAE
+177 TLENNLAE
-185 SGALSILTGLLK
+185 GGALSILTGLLK
-197 GAPVELEV
+197 GAPVKLEV
-205 HDAGESII
+205 NDTGPSTI
-213 LFDIRNLKVDLQDYV
+213 LFDIRDLKVDLQDYV
-228 YPASHQKTQESINGE
+228 YPESDQKTNEPITGE
-243 FLIPQVVPVKISNKT
+243 FLIPQVVPVKISN
-258 QESITGE
+258 S
-265 FLTPPVVP
+265 
-273 LKISNKTQESI
+273 
-284 TGEFLTP
+284 
-291 PVVPL
+291 
-296 KISNTDIVT
+296 DIVT
-305 EDFDPFIPVKVDLF
+305 EEFDPFIPVKVNLF
-319 DHEGDLGAFDIID
+319 DHQGDLGAFDIID
-332 LPEQQDLVLGTNL
+332 LPEQQDLVLGKNL
-345 IGVTKTVEIDPSVD
+345 MGVTKTVEIDPSVD

-373 TNLQE
+373 TNLKE

-390 SYINGEINTGQDF
+390 SYTNSEIGTGQGF
-403 AVQQFSGKSDGLI
+403 EVQQFSGTADGVI
-416 DGSVNIRGDAKALLH
+416 DGSADIRGDAKALLH
-431 SLKEMSASAPSA
+431 SLEEMSAFSSSA
-443 TQIILNTTGTDVSGL
+443 TQIILKTTGMDVAGL
-458 NIDAWAKPG
+458 NIDAWAKTG

-473 ILSDQKYGFQLIEEN
+473 ISSDKNYGFQIFEEN
-488 NKSIDVG
+488 KKPIDVDQ
-495 EIQLILDQ
+495 IQLILDQ

-511 HNDIND
+511 HNDNND

-529 LKSFFKSKFEKA
+529 LKSFFKSNFEKA
-541 NFISQKL
+541 NFISKKL
-548 DKVPVEGQNTSTPFD
+548 DKVLVEGQNTSTSFD

-572 VLRLKSVSSLSSLP
+572 VLRLKSISSLSSLP
-586 STISTFGSRLVSSE
+586 STIATSGSRLVSGE
-600 NINLLNYSDG
+600 NINLLNYSSE
-610 KFSNQITSQAQSGST
+610 KFSNQNTSQAQSGST
-625 GSTISHQSN
+625 ASTIGHQSSV
-634 FNNNVSLYDA
+634 NNNVSLYDA

-751 SMLEGATIQNTQTT
+751 SVLESATIQNTQTT

>member
-1 MSISFNGIIGSANAD
+1 MSISFSGVIGSANAD
-16 RRLGPIG
+16 WQLGLKG
-23 ADDAPSDGGSLF
+23 ADDLRSDGESLF

-42 QSLSDKNPET
+42 HSLSDGNPET
-52 LSENEKLNIRI
+52 LSENEKLNISI

-68 VSESKLSPKEFLSQ
+68 ASENKLSPKEFLSQ

-99 EEQVIDGLV
+99 EEQGVDGLV
-108 GYLESGGNIGGRID
+108 GYLESGGNIGARID

-127 AFVGSR
+127 AFVDSR

-138 ADVVADNSYPGRN
+138 ADIVADNSYPGSN
-151 IFTMEHLLRALEFSD
+151 IFTMEQLFRALNFSD
-166 ENLTDVSQLDK
+166 ENSTDVSQPDK
-177 TSENNLAE
+177 TLENNLAE
-185 SGALSILTGLLK
+185 GGALSILTGLLK
-197 GAPVELEV
+197 GAPVKLEV
-205 HDAGESII
+205 NDTGPSTI
-213 LFDIRNLKVDLQDYV
+213 LFDIRDLKVDLQDYV
-228 YPASHQKTQESINGE
+228 YPESDQKTNEPITGE
-243 FLIPQVVPVKISNKT
+243 FLIPQVVPVKISN
-258 QESITGE
+258 S
-265 FLTPPVVP
+265 
-273 LKISNKTQESI
+273 
-284 TGEFLTP
+284 
-291 PVVPL
+291 
-296 KISNTDIVT
+296 DIVT
-305 EDFDPFIPVKVDLF
+305 EEFDPFIPVKVNLF
-319 DHEGDLGAFDIID
+319 DHQGDLGAFDIID

-345 IGVTKTVEIDPSVD
+345 MGVTKTVEIDPSVD

-373 TNLQE
+373 TNLKE

-390 SYINGEINTGQDF
+390 SYTNSEIGTGQGF
-403 AVQQFSGKSDGLI
+403 EVQQFSGTADGVI
-416 DGSVNIRGDAKALLH
+416 DGSADIRGDAKALLH
-431 SLKEMSASAPSA
+431 SLEEMSAFSSSA
-443 TQIILNTTGTDVSGL
+443 TQIILKTTGMDVAGL
-458 NIDAWAKPG
+458 NIDAWAKTG

-473 ILSDQKYGFQLIEEN
+473 ISSDKNYGFQIFEEN
-488 NKSIDVG
+488 KKPIDVDQ
-495 EIQLILDQ
+495 IQLILDQ

-511 HNDIND
+511 HNDNND

-529 LKSFFKSKFEKA
+529 LKSFFKSNFEKA
-541 NFISQKL
+541 NFISKKL

-572 VLRLKSVSSLSSLP
+572 VLRLKSISSLSSLP
-586 STISTFGSRLVSSE
+586 STIATSGSRLVSGE
-600 NINLLNYSDG
+600 NINLLNYSSE
-610 KFSNQITSQAQSGST
+610 KFSNQNTSQAQSGST
-625 GSTISHQSN
+625 ASTIGHQSSV
-634 FNNNVSLYDA
+634 NNNVSLYDA

-751 SMLEGATIQNTQTT
+751 SVLESATIQNTQTT

>member
-1 MSISFNGIIGSANAD
+1 MSISFSGVIGSANAD
-16 RRLGPIG
+16 WQLGLKG
-23 ADDAPSDGGSLF
+23 ADDLRSDGESLF

-42 QSLSDKNPET
+42 HSLSDGNPET
-52 LSENEKLNIRI
+52 LSENEKLNISI

-68 VSESKLSPKEFLSQ
+68 ASENKLSPKEFLSQ

-99 EEQVIDGLV
+99 EEQGVDGLV
-108 GYLESGGNIGGRID
+108 GYLESGGNIGARID

-127 AFVGSR
+127 AFVDSR

-138 ADVVADNSYPGRN
+138 ADIVADNSYPGSN
-151 IFTMEHLLRALEFSD
+151 IFTMEQLFRALNFSD
-166 ENLTDVSQLDK
+166 ENSTDVSQPDK
-177 TSENNLAE
+177 TLENNLAE
-185 SGALSILTGLLK
+185 GGALSILTRLLK
-197 GAPVELEV
+197 GAPVKLEV
-205 HDAGESII
+205 NDTGPSTI
-213 LFDIRNLKVDLQDYV
+213 LFDIRDLKVDLQDYV
-228 YPASHQKTQESINGE
+228 YPESDQKTNEPITGE
-243 FLIPQVVPVKISNKT
+243 FLIPQVVPVKISN
-258 QESITGE
+258 S
-265 FLTPPVVP
+265 
-273 LKISNKTQESI
+273 
-284 TGEFLTP
+284 
-291 PVVPL
+291 
-296 KISNTDIVT
+296 DIVK
-305 EDFDPFIPVKVDLF
+305 EEFDPFIPVKVDLF
-319 DHEGDLGAFDIID
+319 DHQGDLGAFDIID

-345 IGVTKTVEIDPSVD
+345 MGVTKTVEIDPSVD

-390 SYINGEINTGQDF
+390 SYTNSEIGTGQGF
-403 AVQQFSGKSDGLI
+403 EVQQFSGTADGVI
-416 DGSVNIRGDAKALLH
+416 DGSADIRGDAKALLH
-431 SLKEMSASAPSA
+431 SLEEMSAFSSSA
-443 TQIILNTTGTDVSGL
+443 TQIILKTTGMDVAGL
-458 NIDAWAKPG
+458 NIDAWAKTG

-473 ILSDQKYGFQLIEEN
+473 ISSDKNYGFQIFEEN
-488 NKSIDVG
+488 KKPIDVDQ
-495 EIQLILDQ
+495 IQLILDQ

-511 HNDIND
+511 HNDNND

-529 LKSFFKSKFEKA
+529 LKSFFKSNFEKA
-541 NFISQKL
+541 NFISKKL
-548 DKVPVEGQNTSTPFD
+548 DKVRVEGQNTSTPFD

-572 VLRLKSVSSLSSLP
+572 VLRLKSISSLSSLP
-586 STISTFGSRLVSSE
+586 STIATSGSRLVSGE
-600 NINLLNYSDG
+600 NINLLNYSSE
-610 KFSNQITSQAQSGST
+610 KFSNQNTSQAQSGST
-625 GSTISHQSN
+625 ASTIGHQSSV
-634 FNNNVSLYDA
+634 NNNVSLYDA

-751 SMLEGATIQNTQTT
+751 SVLESATIQNTQTT

>member
-1 MSISFNGIIGSANAD
+1 MSISFSGVIGSANAD
-16 RRLGPIG
+16 WQLGLKG
-23 ADDAPSDGGSLF
+23 ADDLRSDSESLF

-42 QSLSDKNPET
+42 HSLSDGNPET
-52 LSENEKLNIRI
+52 LSENEKLNISI
-63 GNLDQ
+63 GNLEQ
-68 VSESKLSPKEFLSQ
+68 ASENKLSPKEFLSQ

-99 EEQVIDGLV
+99 EEQGVDGLV
-108 GYLESGGNIGGRID
+108 GYLESGGNIGARID

-127 AFVGSR
+127 AFVDSR

-138 ADVVADNSYPGRN
+138 ADIVADNSYPGSN
-151 IFTMEHLLRALEFSD
+151 IFTMEQLFRALNFSD
-166 ENLTDVSQLDK
+166 ENSTDVSQPDK
-177 TSENNLAE
+177 TLENNLAE
-185 SGALSILTGLLK
+185 GGALSILTGLLK
-197 GAPVELEV
+197 GAPVKLEV
-205 HDAGESII
+205 NDTGPSTI
-213 LFDIRNLKVDLQDYV
+213 LFDIRDLKVDLQDYV
-228 YPASHQKTQESINGE
+228 YPESDQKTNELITGE
-243 FLIPQVVPVKISNKT
+243 FLIPQVVPVKISN
-258 QESITGE
+258 S
-265 FLTPPVVP
+265 
-273 LKISNKTQESI
+273 
-284 TGEFLTP
+284 
-291 PVVPL
+291 
-296 KISNTDIVT
+296 DIVT
-305 EDFDPFIPVKVDLF
+305 EEFDPFIPVKVNLF
-319 DHEGDLGAFDIID
+319 DHQGDLGAFDIID

-345 IGVTKTVEIDPSVD
+345 MGVTKTVEIDPSVD

-373 TNLQE
+373 TNLKE

-390 SYINGEINTGQDF
+390 SYTNSEIGTGQGF
-403 AVQQFSGKSDGLI
+403 EVQQFSGTADGVI
-416 DGSVNIRGDAKALLH
+416 DGSADIRGDAKALLH
-431 SLKEMSASAPSA
+431 SLEEMSAFSSSA
-443 TQIILNTTGTDVSGL
+443 TQIILKTTGMDVAGL
-458 NIDAWAKPG
+458 NIDAWAKTG

-473 ILSDQKYGFQLIEEN
+473 ISSDKNYGFQIFEEN
-488 NKSIDVG
+488 KKPIDVDQ
-495 EIQLILDQ
+495 IQLILDQ

-511 HNDIND
+511 HNDNND

-529 LKSFFKSKFEKA
+529 LKSFFKSNFEKA
-541 NFISQKL
+541 NFISKKL
-548 DKVPVEGQNTSTPFD
+548 DKVLVEGQNTSTSFD

-572 VLRLKSVSSLSSLP
+572 VLRLKSISSLSSLP
-586 STISTFGSRLVSSE
+586 STIATSGSRLVSGE
-600 NINLLNYSDG
+600 NINLLNYSSE
-610 KFSNQITSQAQSGST
+610 KFSNQNTSQAQSGST
-625 GSTISHQSN
+625 ASTIGHQSSV
-634 FNNNVSLYDA
+634 NNNVSLYDA

-751 SMLEGATIQNTQTT
+751 SVLESATIQNTQTT

>member
-1 MSISFNGIIGSANAD
+1 MSISFSGVIGSANAD
-16 RRLGPIG
+16 WQLGLKG
-23 ADDAPSDGGSLF
+23 ADDLRSDGESLF

-42 QSLSDKNPET
+42 HSLSDGNPET
-52 LSENEKLNIRI
+52 LSENEKLNISI
-63 GNLDQ
+63 GNLEQ
-68 VSESKLSPKEFLSQ
+68 ASENKLSPKEFLSQ

-99 EEQVIDGLV
+99 EEQGVDGLV
-108 GYLESGGNIGGRID
+108 GYLESGGNIGARID

-127 AFVGSR
+127 AFVDSR

-138 ADVVADNSYPGRN
+138 ADIVADNSYPGSN
-151 IFTMEHLLRALEFSD
+151 IFTMEQLFRALNFSD
-166 ENLTDVSQLDK
+166 ENSTDVSQPDK
-177 TSENNLAE
+177 TLENNLAE
-185 SGALSILTGLLK
+185 GGALSILTGLLK
-197 GAPVELEV
+197 GAPVKLEV
-205 HDAGESII
+205 NDTGPSTI
-213 LFDIRNLKVDLQDYV
+213 LFDIRDLKVDLQDYV
-228 YPASHQKTQESINGE
+228 YPESDQKTNEPITGE
-243 FLIPQVVPVKISNKT
+243 FLIPQVVPVKISN
-258 QESITGE
+258 S
-265 FLTPPVVP
+265 
-273 LKISNKTQESI
+273 
-284 TGEFLTP
+284 
-291 PVVPL
+291 
-296 KISNTDIVT
+296 DIVT
-305 EDFDPFIPVKVDLF
+305 EEFDPFIPVKVNLF
-319 DHEGDLGAFDIID
+319 DHQGDLGAFDIID

-345 IGVTKTVEIDPSVD
+345 MGVTKTVEIDPSVD

-373 TNLQE
+373 TNLKE

-390 SYINGEINTGQDF
+390 SYTNSEIGTGQGF
-403 AVQQFSGKSDGLI
+403 EVQQFSGTADGVI
-416 DGSVNIRGDAKALLH
+416 DGSADIRGDAKALLH
-431 SLKEMSASAPSA
+431 SLEEMSAFSSSA
-443 TQIILNTTGTDVSGL
+443 TQIILKTTGMDVAGL
-458 NIDAWAKPG
+458 NIDAWAKTG

-473 ILSDQKYGFQLIEEN
+473 ISSDKNYGFQIFEEN
-488 NKSIDVG
+488 KKPIDVDQ
-495 EIQLILDQ
+495 IQLILDQ

-511 HNDIND
+511 HNDNND

-529 LKSFFKSKFEKA
+529 LKSFFKSNFEKA
-541 NFISQKL
+541 NFISKKL
-548 DKVPVEGQNTSTPFD
+548 DKVRVEGQNTSTPFD

-572 VLRLKSVSSLSSLP
+572 VLRLKSISSLSSLP
-586 STISTFGSRLVSSE
+586 STIATSGSRLVSGE
-600 NINLLNYSDG
+600 NINLLNYSSE
-610 KFSNQITSQAQSGST
+610 KFSNQNTSQAQSGST
-625 GSTISHQSN
+625 ASTIGHQSSV
-634 FNNNVSLYDA
+634 NNNVSLYDA

-751 SMLEGATIQNTQTT
+751 SVLESATIQNTQTT

>member
-1 MSISFNGIIGSANAD
+1 MSISFSGVIGSANAD
-16 RRLGPIG
+16 WQLGLKG
-23 ADDAPSDGGSLF
+23 ADDLRSDGESLF

-42 QSLSDKNPET
+42 HSLSDGNPET
-52 LSENEKLNIRI
+52 LSENEKLNISI

-68 VSESKLSPKEFLSQ
+68 ASENKLSPKEFLSQ

-99 EEQVIDGLV
+99 EEQGVDGLV
-108 GYLESGGNIGGRID
+108 GYLESGGNIGARID

-127 AFVGSR
+127 AFVDSR

-138 ADVVADNSYPGRN
+138 ADIVADNSYPGSN
-151 IFTMEHLLRALEFSD
+151 IFTMEQLFRALNFSD
-166 ENLTDVSQLDK
+166 ENSTDVSQPDK
-177 TSENNLAE
+177 TLENNLAE
-185 SGALSILTGLLK
+185 GGALSILTGLLK
-197 GAPVELEV
+197 GAPVKLEV
-205 HDAGESII
+205 NDTGPSTI
-213 LFDIRNLKVDLQDYV
+213 LFDIRDLKVDLQDYV
-228 YPASHQKTQESINGE
+228 YPESDQKTNEPITGE
-243 FLIPQVVPVKISNKT
+243 FLIPQVVPVKISN
-258 QESITGE
+258 S
-265 FLTPPVVP
+265 
-273 LKISNKTQESI
+273 
-284 TGEFLTP
+284 
-291 PVVPL
+291 
-296 KISNTDIVT
+296 DIVT
-305 EDFDPFIPVKVDLF
+305 EEFDPFIPVKVNLF
-319 DHEGDLGAFDIID
+319 DHQGDLGAFDIID

-345 IGVTKTVEIDPSVD
+345 MGVTKTVEIDPSVD

-373 TNLQE
+373 TNLKE

-390 SYINGEINTGQDF
+390 SYTNSEIGTGQGF
-403 AVQQFSGKSDGLI
+403 EVQQFSGTADGVI
-416 DGSVNIRGDAKALLH
+416 DGSADIRGDAKALLH
-431 SLKEMSASAPSA
+431 SLEEMSAFSSSA
-443 TQIILNTTGTDVSGL
+443 TQIILKTTGMDVAGL
-458 NIDAWAKPG
+458 NIDAWAKTG

-473 ILSDQKYGFQLIEEN
+473 ISSDKNYGFQIFEEN
-488 NKSIDVG
+488 KKPIDVDQ
-495 EIQLILDQ
+495 IQLILDQ

-511 HNDIND
+511 HNDNND

-529 LKSFFKSKFEKA
+529 LKSFFKSNFEKA
-541 NFISQKL
+541 NFISKKL
-548 DKVPVEGQNTSTPFD
+548 DKVLVEGQNTSTPFD

-572 VLRLKSVSSLSSLP
+572 VLRLKSISSLSSLP
-586 STISTFGSRLVSSE
+586 STIATSGSRLVSGE
-600 NINLLNYSDG
+600 NINLLNYSSE
-610 KFSNQITSQAQSGST
+610 KFSNQNTSQAQSGST
-625 GSTISHQSN
+625 ASTIGHQSS

-751 SMLEGATIQNTQTT
+751 SVLESATIQNTQTT